1 MAGKLGV
8 LTLNLVARIGQ
19 FVEPMKNAERQT
31 ETSASN
37 MARDFEEADKGIS
50 MSAKNI
56 GLSLAGVAASYVS
69 IDRLINTQRTFDK
82 LNAGLITATG
92 SAEGAAAAFDSLQ
105 KFAKETPYGLEQSV
119 GAFIKLTN
127 LGLKPSEAALTS
139 YGNTAAAMGKDLDQ
153 MIEAVADATTGEF
166 ERLKEFG
173 IKASQENG
181 KVSLTF
187 KGQTTTI
194 RNNAKEIEKYLLN
207 LGDVDFAG
215 AMENRMKTLDGSIAN
230 LEDTIDGLFL
240 KVSQSG
246 IGDAIKAGVDGAS
259 ESLETLGDNLD
270 TVGDIALVVGAIFA
284 GRYAS
289 SMVGSIQKTVAASI
303 EQKQALVAE
312 QAESVKLLGVQAQR
326 ARQNV
331 ALALTEVNLARAD
344 FNNATTAA
352 ARAAATQRLTAAN
365 IALAISEKQ
374 ASIATTA
381 YTAATGAATVATS
394 RLAATKAL
402 LLGLTGGWVGLGIT
416 VASVAAGYL
425 MMRDGADDSTKS
437 LRENNESVDDAI
449 KKYKE
454 LDEVKRRAQLVSEKN
469 TLQDLAKE
477 YDEVNSKLITATYS
491 FSRHND
497 MTSEQSKQVNALI
510 AEYKKT
516 GDIDQF
522 SGKINALNFISQTS
536 KDRFNTLGG
545 SVKDAGNEFKNQKSF
560 VDQMAPAVKGVG
572 DQAKQTAGEVAGLS
586 AEIQKLL
593 NLNTEGASKSNY
605 LNELVK
611 RNIDP
616 KLAEMMYEAR
626 KASNIAGTSE
636 RLNAKV
642 LNSVLDRW
650 KADQGLNKTLEE
662 RAKIEERNKKLVEA
676 QGNAMKVNALVA
688 SNAAKAN
695 YAALESAKGLPKGL
709 LSAVNMTES
718 PNSNTARS
726 SAGARGAFQFMPK
739 TAERFNVDV
748 NSVNSSAKG
757 AAEYLDK
764 LLKMFEGNL
773 ENALRAYNWGEGN
786 MQNYLKYGSG
796 MKNGQKGYFADRPM
810 PRETREY
817 SGKVMGYM
825 GGSSGISFTEDY
837 SFDDWLKE
845 QEQFAIE
852 REKRE
857 KEIAE
862 KQKELALE
870 VATYREKVN
879 SELADKLE
887 EIDKAGFDSAKTAEL
902 KAEYKKRAEI
912 DIQVSEAAHS
922 DKLAGYSDYLKS
934 EEQLLN
940 ESFARRQR
948 DLKLDLSLTAEEYT
962 KLSLE
967 LEKQR
972 NKELQQAKWRALEAR
987 QAMAD
992 QIKSL
997 ASGSEDAYARA
1008 SMAPQAYER
1017 WVLESN
1023 RSNAQAD
1030 LKKGRV
1036 KTERDILTSG
1046 SYSDEDE
1053 RYQALLDAHQAYR
1066 DGLAAIDL
1074 QYHRQ
1079 VRELAQTQ
1087 FQEQLG
1093 LWSGILSNGQNTF
1106 SQLTQSLKNSAGEQ
1120 SATYKTMFALQQGFS
1135 VASSLVAAYT
1145 AYTQAFA
1152 DPSAMTLPQK
1162 FLGATAVM
1170 AALTPALA
1178 TIATVSMD
1186 GFANGGYTG
1195 HGGKYDPA
1203 GIVHKG
1209 EGVLTQE
1216 EIRALGGPEGFYA
1229 LRHSIKNGFADGGLA
1244 LGSPADFGVKMP
1256 KLSGVSSQESQAPNV
1271 NVYTLPGETADVS
1284 WNDGRL
1290 DVRIRK
1296 ITRETIMEDARNPNS
1311 GFSKAMKQNF
1321 TVSTR
1326 RL

>member
-1 MAGKLGV
+1 MATKLGT
-8 LTLNLVARIGQ
+8 LTLDLVARIGQ

-31 ETSASN
+31 KMSAGN
-37 MARDFEEADKGIS
+37 MQREFEEADKGIS

-207 LGDVDFAG
+207 LGNVDFSG

-284 GRYAS
+284 GRYSAS
-289 SMVGSIQKTVAASI
+289 MLGSIQKTIAASV

-312 QAESVKLLGVQAQR
+312 KAANVQLLSTQMQAARSKVGALTAEQNLLIAR
-326 ARQNV
+326 IRQN
-331 ALALTEVNLARAD
+331 TNLQERIVLEARATQVAIQLAVAERQ
-344 FNNATTAA
+344 ATASTAA
-352 ARAAATQRLTAAN
+352 YTVAT
-365 IALAISEKQ
+365 S
-374 ASIATTA
+374 
-381 YTAATGAATVATS
+381 AATGATS
-394 RLAATKAL
+394 RLASAKAL
-402 LLGLTGGWVGLGIT
+402 LLGLTGGWVGLGLT

-425 MMRDGADDSTKS
+425 MMRDGADESTKS

-522 SGKINALNFISQTS
+522 SGKINALNFVSQTS

-726 SAGARGAFQFMPK
+726 GAGARGAFQFMPK

-825 GGSSGISFTEDY
+825 GGSSGVSFTEGY

-857 KEIAE
+857 KEMAE
-862 KQKELALE
+862 TK
-870 VATYREKVN
+870 
-879 SELADKLE
+879 
-887 EIDKAGFDSAKTAEL
+887 KA
-902 KAEYKKRAEI
+902 
-912 DIQVSEAAHS
+912 IQVS
-922 DKLAGYSDYLKS
+922 YY
-934 EEQLLN
+934 N
-940 ESFARRQR
+940 EWQNLEYDNQERIKEIEKAFAT
-948 DLKLDLSLTAEEYT
+948 D
-962 KLSLE
+962 
-967 LEKQR
+967 
-972 NKELQQAKWRALEAR
+972 
-987 QAMAD
+987 
-992 QIKSL
+992 
-997 ASGSEDAYARA
+997 
-1008 SMAPQAYER
+1008 P
-1017 WVLESN
+1017 
-1023 RSNAQAD
+1023 
-1030 LKKGRV
+1030 
-1036 KTERDILTSG
+1036 TERDRLLGLQQKAYEDDVANWIKAQDERVKAENEANQQILIDRYKFLNDSVAMYERIASLSSGADEIFARSTMSPEGYGRWSLANDRSNSQAALKKERVGVEQDIMTSNL
-1046 SYSDEDE
+1046 YSTDDE
-1053 RYQALLDAHQAYR
+1053 RYEALKEAHQQYR
-1066 DGLAAIDL
+1066 DGLAAIDVKYYQGLEDL
-1074 QYHRQ
+1074 QN
-1079 VRELAQTQ
+1079 QTQ
-1087 FQEQLG
+1087 AA
-1093 LWSGILSNGQNTF
+1093 
-1106 SQLTQSLKNSAGEQ
+1106 SLAGYG
-1120 SATYKTMFALQQGFS
+1120 AMFGMMGSMLD
-1135 VASSLVAAYT
+1135 AYGAKEST
-1145 AYTQAFA
+1145 AYKVAFA
-1152 DPSAMTLPQK
+1152 MQKGFVLSSAILNAKGAIMSAWNDPSNVTMWQK
-1162 FLGATAVM
+1162 IAGAAAVAVQTNDLMSAIQGVALSGM
-1170 AALTPALA
+1170 AHDGIDNIPKEGTWLLDKGERVVDSRTNADLKGM
-1178 TIATVSMD
+1178 IANQK
-1186 GFANGGYTG
+1186 NGGGDVNISVQVT
-1195 HGGKYDPA
+1195 D
-1203 GIVHKG
+1203 
-1209 EGVLTQE
+1209 
-1216 EIRALGGPEGFYA
+1216 
-1229 LRHSIKNGFADGGLA
+1229 
-1244 LGSPADFGVKMP
+1244 
-1256 KLSGVSSQESQAPNV
+1256 SGVSTQSNQSDQKQLGQMIGNAVRAVIRQEQRQGG
-1271 NVYTLPGETADVS
+1271 L
-1284 WNDGRL
+1284 L
-1290 DVRIRK
+1290 
-1296 ITRETIMEDARNPNS
+1296 
-1311 GFSKAMKQNF
+1311 SK
-1321 TVSTR
+1321 
-1326 RL
+1326 

>member
-1 MAGKLGV
+1 MATKLGT
-8 LTLNLVARIGQ
+8 LTLDLVARIGQ

-31 ETSASN
+31 KMSAGN
-37 MARDFEEADKGIS
+37 MQREFEEADKGIS

-69 IDRLINTQRTFDK
+69 LDRLINTQRTFDK

-105 KFAKETPYGLEQSV
+105 KFAKETPYGLEQSIQ
-119 GAFIKLTN
+119 AFIKLKN
-127 LGLKPSEAALTS
+127 LGLDPSEAALMS
-139 YGNTAAAMGKDLDQ
+139 YGNTAAAMGRDLDQ

-181 KVSLTF
+181 KVSLLF
-187 KGQTTTI
+187 KGQTVTI
-194 RNNAKEIEKYLLN
+194 KNSAKEIEKYLLR
-207 LGDVDFAG
+207 LGNVDFAS
-215 AMENRMKTLDGSIAN
+215 ASTNRMKTLDGSILN
-230 LEDTIDGLFL
+230 LEDTIDSLFL

-246 IGDAIKAGVDGAS
+246 IGDAIKAGADGAS

-284 GRYAS
+284 GKYAS
-289 SMVGSIQKTVAASI
+289 SMISSIQKTVAASI

-312 QAESVKLLGVQAQR
+312 KAANVQLLSTQMQAARSKVGALTAEQNLLIAR
-326 ARQNV
+326 IRQN
-331 ALALTEVNLARAD
+331 TNLQERIVLEARATQVAIQLAVAERQ
-344 FNNATTAA
+344 ATASTA
-352 ARAAATQRLTAAN
+352 
-365 IALAISEKQ
+365 
-374 ASIATTA
+374 A
-381 YTAATGAATVATS
+381 YTAATSAATGATS
-394 RLAATKAL
+394 RLAAAKAL
-402 LLGLTGGWVGLGIT
+402 LLGLTGGWVGLGLT

-425 MMRDGADDSTKS
+425 LMKGGADESTKS

-662 RAKIEERNKKLVEA
+662 RAKIEEKNKKLVEA

-748 NSVNSSAKG
+748 NSINSSAKG

-796 MKNGQKGYFADRPM
+796 MKNGQKGYFADKPL
-810 PRETREY
+810 PKETREY
-817 SGKVMGYM
+817 SGKVMSYM
-825 GGSSGISFTEDY
+825 GGASGVSFTENY

-857 KEIAE
+857 KEMAE
-862 KQKELALE
+862 TK
-870 VATYREKVN
+870 
-879 SELADKLE
+879 
-887 EIDKAGFDSAKTAEL
+887 KA
-902 KAEYKKRAEI
+902 
-912 DIQVSEAAHS
+912 IQVS
-922 DKLAGYSDYLKS
+922 YY
-934 EEQLLN
+934 N
-940 ESFARRQR
+940 EWQNLEYDNQEKIKEIEKAFAT
-948 DLKLDLSLTAEEYT
+948 D
-962 KLSLE
+962 
-967 LEKQR
+967 
-972 NKELQQAKWRALEAR
+972 
-987 QAMAD
+987 
-992 QIKSL
+992 
-997 ASGSEDAYARA
+997 
-1008 SMAPQAYER
+1008 P
-1017 WVLESN
+1017 
-1023 RSNAQAD
+1023 
-1030 LKKGRV
+1030 
-1036 KTERDILTSG
+1036 TERDRLLGLQQKAYEDDVANWIKAQDDRVKAENEANQQILTDRYKFLNDSVAMYDRIAGLSSG
-1046 SYSDEDE
+1046 ADEIFARATMSPEGYGQWSLANDRSNSQAALKKDRVGVEQDIMTSNLYSTDDE
-1053 RYQALLDAHQAYR
+1053 RYEALKEAHQQYR
-1066 DGLAAIDL
+1066 DGLAAIDVKYYQDLEDL
-1074 QYHRQ
+1074 QN
-1079 VRELAQTQ
+1079 QTQ
-1087 FQEQLG
+1087 AASLAGYGAMFGMMGSMLDAYGAKESTAYKVAFAMQKGFVLSSAILNAKGAIMSAWNDPSNVTMWQKIAGAAAVAVQTNDLMSAIQGVALSGMAHDGIDNIPKEGTWLLDKGERVVDSRTNADLKNMIANQKNGGGDVHISVHVTDSGVTTQSNQSDQKQLGQMIGNAVRTVIRQEQR
-1093 LWSGILSNGQNTF
+1093 Q
-1106 SQLTQSLKNSAGEQ
+1106 
-1120 SATYKTMFALQQGFS
+1120 
-1135 VASSLVAAYT
+1135 
-1145 AYTQAFA
+1145 
-1152 DPSAMTLPQK
+1152 
-1162 FLGATAVM
+1162 
-1170 AALTPALA
+1170 
-1178 TIATVSMD
+1178 
-1186 GFANGGYTG
+1186 
-1195 HGGKYDPA
+1195 
-1203 GIVHKG
+1203 
-1209 EGVLTQE
+1209 
-1216 EIRALGGPEGFYA
+1216 
-1229 LRHSIKNGFADGGLA
+1229 GGLLA
-1244 LGSPADFGVKMP
+1244 K
-1256 KLSGVSSQESQAPNV
+1256 
-1271 NVYTLPGETADVS
+1271 
-1284 WNDGRL
+1284 
-1290 DVRIRK
+1290 
-1296 ITRETIMEDARNPNS
+1296 
-1311 GFSKAMKQNF
+1311 
-1321 TVSTR
+1321 
-1326 RL
+1326 

>member
-8 LTLNLVARIGQ
+8 LTLDLIARIGQ

-31 ETSASN
+31 KTSASN

-194 RNNAKEIEKYLLN
+194 RNNAKEIEKYLLD
-207 LGDVDFAG
+207 LGNVDFAG

-344 FNNATTAA
+344 FNNATTTAT
-352 ARAAATQRLTAAN
+352 RAAATQRLTAAN

-374 ASIATTA
+374 AAIATTA
-381 YTAATGAATVATS
+381 YTTATSAATVATS
-394 RLAATKAL
+394 RLAAAKAL

-425 MMRDGADDSTKS
+425 MMRNGADESTKS
-437 LRENNESVDDAI
+437 LRENNESVDEAI
-449 KKYKE
+449 KKYQE
-454 LDEVKRRAQLVSEKN
+454 LDEVRRRSQMVSEKEK
-469 TLQDLAKE
+469 LRDLGQE

-560 VDQMAPAVKGVG
+560 VDQMAPALQNVSEKARQG
-572 DQAKQTAGEVAGLS
+572 AIETANLS
-586 AEIQKLL
+586 TEIRKLL
-593 NLNTEGASKSNY
+593 SEANQTIKDSAITSALASRGYNDTMIELAKKYLNVEGAI
-605 LNELVK
+605 V
-611 RNIDP
+611 
-616 KLAEMMYEAR
+616 
-626 KASNIAGTSE
+626 T
-636 RLNAKV
+636 NAKGQKV
-642 LNSVLDRW
+642 LKDEL
-650 KADQGLNKTLEE
+650 KTKLREE
-662 RAKIEERNKKLVEA
+662 YQAIMRSKNAVDERNKAEEKSKKLLEA
-676 QGNAMKVNALVA
+676 TGNAMKVNALVA

-709 LSAVNMTES
+709 LPAVNMTES

-817 SGKVMGYM
+817 PGKVMGYM
-825 GGSSGISFTEDY
+825 GGSSGVAFTESY

-857 KEIAE
+857 KE
-862 KQKELALE
+862 
-870 VATYREKVN
+870 
-879 SELADKLE
+879 LADKKL
-887 EIDKAGFDSAKTAEL
+887 S
-902 KAEYKKRAEI
+902 
-912 DIQVSEAAHS
+912 IQVNYYDEWQNLEYDNQEKIKEINEA
-922 DKLAGYSDYLKS
+922 
-934 EEQLLN
+934 
-940 ESFARRQR
+940 FAN
-948 DLKLDLSLTAEEYT
+948 D
-962 KLSLE
+962 
-967 LEKQR
+967 
-972 NKELQQAKWRALEAR
+972 
-987 QAMAD
+987 
-992 QIKSL
+992 
-997 ASGSEDAYARA
+997 
-1008 SMAPQAYER
+1008 P
-1017 WVLESN
+1017 
-1023 RSNAQAD
+1023 
-1030 LKKGRV
+1030 
-1036 KTERDILTSG
+1036 TERDRLLGLQQKAYDEDVANWIKAQDERVKAENEANQQILTDRYKFLNDSVAMYDRIAGLSSG
-1046 SYSDEDE
+1046 ADEIFARATMSPEGYGRWSLANDRSNSQAALKKERVGVEQDIMTSNLYSTDDE
-1053 RYQALLDAHQAYR
+1053 RYEALKEAHQQYR
-1066 DGLAAIDL
+1066 DGLAAIDVKYYQGLEDL
-1074 QYHRQ
+1074 QN
-1079 VRELAQTQ
+1079 QTQ
-1087 FQEQLG
+1087 AASLAGYGAMFGMMGSMLDAYGAKESTAYKVAFAMQKGFVLSSAILNAKGAIMSAWNDPSNVTMWQKIAGAAAVAVQTNDLMSAIQG
-1093 LWSGILSNGQNTF
+1093 VALSGMAHDGIDNIPKEGTWLLDKGERVVDSRTNAD
-1106 SQLTQSLKNSAGEQ
+1106 LKN
-1120 SATYKTMFALQQGFS
+1120 YL
-1135 VASSLVAAYT
+1135 
-1145 AYTQAFA
+1145 
-1152 DPSAMTLPQK
+1152 
-1162 FLGATAVM
+1162 
-1170 AALTPALA
+1170 
-1178 TIATVSMD
+1178 
-1186 GFANGGYTG
+1186 ANGGGSGGDVYYTQTIHIASDG
-1195 HGGKYDPA
+1195 SATSESDAKQLGKMMENMTLA
-1203 GIVHKG
+1203 V
-1209 EGVLTQE
+1209 
-1216 EIRALGGPEGFYA
+1216 IRREQ
-1229 LRHSIKNGFADGGLA
+1229 RQGGL
-1244 LGSPADFGVKMP
+1244 L
-1256 KLSGVSSQESQAPNV
+1256 
-1271 NVYTLPGETADVS
+1271 
-1284 WNDGRL
+1284 
-1290 DVRIRK
+1290 
-1296 ITRETIMEDARNPNS
+1296 AR
-1311 GFSKAMKQNF
+1311 
-1321 TVSTR
+1321 
-1326 RL
+1326 

>member
-8 LTLNLVARIGQ
+8 LTLDLIARIGQ

-31 ETSASN
+31 KTSASN

-119 GAFIKLTN
+119 QAFIRLKN
-127 LGLKPSEAALTS
+127 LGLNPSEAALMS
-139 YGNTAAAMGKDLDQ
+139 YGNTAAAMGGDLIQ

-166 ERLKEFG
+166 ERLKAFG

-181 KVSLTF
+181 KVSLVF

-194 RNNAKEIEKYLLN
+194 KNNAKEIEKYLLR
-207 LGDVDFAG
+207 LGNVDFAS
-215 AMENRMKTLDGSIAN
+215 ASTNRMKTLDGSISN
-230 LEDTIDGLFL
+230 LEDTIDSLFL

-289 SMVGSIQKTVAASI
+289 SMISSIQQTVAASI

-394 RLAATKAL
+394 RLASAKAL

-425 MMRDGADDSTKS
+425 MMRDGTDESTKS

-572 DQAKQTAGEVAGLS
+572 DQAKQTAIETANLS
-586 AEIQKLL
+586 AEIRKLL
-593 NLNTEGASKSNY
+593 SEANQTIKDSAITSALANRGYNDTMIELAKKYLNVEGAI
-605 LNELVK
+605 V
-611 RNIDP
+611 
-616 KLAEMMYEAR
+616 
-626 KASNIAGTSE
+626 T
-636 RLNAKV
+636 NAKGQKV
-642 LNSVLDRW
+642 LKDEL
-650 KADQGLNKTLEE
+650 KTKLREE
-662 RAKIEERNKKLVEA
+662 YQAIMRSKNAVDDRNKSEEKTRKLIEA
-676 QGNAMKVNALVA
+676 QGEAMKVNAKVA
-688 SNAAKAN
+688 ANAAKYN
-695 YAALESAKGLPKGL
+695 FAAIEAKNGLPAGL
-709 LSAVNMTES
+709 LSAIHMQES
-718 PNSNTARS
+718 KGNPNAYNKS
-726 SAGARGAFQFMPK
+726 SGAAGGFQFLK
-739 TAERFNVDV
+739 GTAEQYGVTDRYNL
-748 NSVNSSAKG
+748 AQ
-757 AAEYLDK
+757 AAEGAGKYMAYLLDLFKGDLDK
-764 LLKMFEGNL
+764 
-773 ENALRAYNWGEGN
+773 AVSAYHAGEGN
-786 MQNYLKYGSG
+786 VQRGTNIGPVNRQYV
-796 MKNGQKGYFADRPM
+796 KNIKGYL
-810 PRETREY
+810 
-817 SGKVMGYM
+817 
-825 GGSSGISFTEDY
+825 GGSSGVAFTEEY

-845 QEQFAIE
+845 LERHVAEQEKLEKELVDKKRSIQVNYYDEWQKLEFDN
-852 REKRE
+852 REKI
-857 KEIAE
+857 KEI
-862 KQKELALE
+862 
-870 VATYREKVN
+870 N
-879 SELADKLE
+879 
-887 EIDKAGFDSAKTAEL
+887 
-902 KAEYKKRAEI
+902 
-912 DIQVSEAAHS
+912 EAFAS
-922 DKLAGYSDYLKS
+922 D
-934 EEQLLN
+934 
-940 ESFARRQR
+940 
-948 DLKLDLSLTAEEYT
+948 
-962 KLSLE
+962 
-967 LEKQR
+967 
-972 NKELQQAKWRALEAR
+972 
-987 QAMAD
+987 
-992 QIKSL
+992 
-997 ASGSEDAYARA
+997 
-1008 SMAPQAYER
+1008 P
-1017 WVLESN
+1017 
-1023 RSNAQAD
+1023 
-1030 LKKGRV
+1030 
-1036 KTERDILTSG
+1036 TERDRLLDLRQKAYGEDVANWIKAQDERVKAENEANQQILIDRYKFLNDSVAMYERIAGLSSGADEIFARATMSPEGYGRWSLANDRSNSQAALKKERVGVEQDIMTSNL
-1046 SYSDEDE
+1046 YSTDDE
-1053 RYQALLDAHQAYR
+1053 RYEALKEAHQQYR
-1066 DGLAAIDL
+1066 DGLAAIDVKYYQGLEDL
-1074 QYHRQ
+1074 QN
-1079 VRELAQTQ
+1079 QTQ
-1087 FQEQLG
+1087 AASLAGYGAMFGMMGSMLDAYGAKESTAYKVAFAMQKGFVLSSAILNAKGAIMSAWNDPSNVTMWQKIAGAAAVAVQTNDLMSAIQGVALSGMAHDGIDNIPKEGTWLLDKGERVVDSRTNADLKSMIANQKNGGGDVHISVHVTDSGVTTQSNQSDQKQLGQMIGNAVRAVIRQEQR
-1093 LWSGILSNGQNTF
+1093 Q
-1106 SQLTQSLKNSAGEQ
+1106 
-1120 SATYKTMFALQQGFS
+1120 
-1135 VASSLVAAYT
+1135 
-1145 AYTQAFA
+1145 
-1152 DPSAMTLPQK
+1152 
-1162 FLGATAVM
+1162 
-1170 AALTPALA
+1170 
-1178 TIATVSMD
+1178 
-1186 GFANGGYTG
+1186 
-1195 HGGKYDPA
+1195 
-1203 GIVHKG
+1203 
-1209 EGVLTQE
+1209 
-1216 EIRALGGPEGFYA
+1216 
-1229 LRHSIKNGFADGGLA
+1229 GGL
-1244 LGSPADFGVKMP
+1244 
-1256 KLSGVSSQESQAPNV
+1256 LS
-1271 NVYTLPGETADVS
+1271 
-1284 WNDGRL
+1284 
-1290 DVRIRK
+1290 K
-1296 ITRETIMEDARNPNS
+1296 
-1311 GFSKAMKQNF
+1311 
-1321 TVSTR
+1321 
-1326 RL
+1326 

>member
-1 MAGKLGV
+1 MATKLGT
-8 LTLNLVARIGQ
+8 LTLDLVARIGQ

-31 ETSASN
+31 KMSAGN
-37 MARDFEEADKGIS
+37 MQREFEEADKGIS

-69 IDRLINTQRTFDK
+69 LDRLINTQRTFDK

-105 KFAKETPYGLEQSV
+105 KFAKETPYGLEQSIQ
-119 GAFIKLTN
+119 AFIKLKN
-127 LGLKPSEAALTS
+127 LGLDPSEAALMS
-139 YGNTAAAMGKDLDQ
+139 YGNTAAAMGRDLDQ

-181 KVSLTF
+181 KVSLLF
-187 KGQTTTI
+187 KGQTITI
-194 RNNAKEIEKYLLN
+194 KNSAKEIEKYLLR
-207 LGDVDFAG
+207 LGNVDFAS
-215 AMENRMKTLDGSIAN
+215 ASTNRMKTLDGSILN
-230 LEDTIDGLFL
+230 LEDTIDSLFL

-246 IGDAIKAGVDGAS
+246 IGDAIKSGVDGTS
-259 ESLETLGDNLD
+259 ESLEALGDNLD

-284 GRYAS
+284 GRYSAN
-289 SMVGSIQKTVAASI
+289 MLGSIQKTIAASV

-312 QAESVKLLGVQAQR
+312 KAANVQLLSTQMQAARSKVGALTAEQNLLIAR
-326 ARQNV
+326 IRQN
-331 ALALTEVNLARAD
+331 TNLQERIVLEARATQVAIQLAVAERQ
-344 FNNATTAA
+344 ATASTAA
-352 ARAAATQRLTAAN
+352 YTVAT
-365 IALAISEKQ
+365 S
-374 ASIATTA
+374 
-381 YTAATGAATVATS
+381 AATGATS
-394 RLAATKAL
+394 RLASAKAL
-402 LLGLTGGWVGLGIT
+402 LLGLTGGWVGLGLT

-425 MMRDGADDSTKS
+425 MMRDGADESTKS

-695 YAALESAKGLPKGL
+695 AEALEAAKNLPKGL
-709 LSAVNMTES
+709 LSAVNMVES
-718 PNSNTARS
+718 PKSNSATSR
-726 SAGARGAFQFMPK
+726 AGAGGPMQFMPA
-739 TAERFNVDV
+739 TADRYKVDIK
-748 NSVNSSAKG
+748 SVESSYRG
-757 AAEYLDK
+757 ASNYLKD
-764 LLKMFEGNL
+764 LLKMFDGDL

-796 MKNGQKGYFADRPM
+796 MKPLGNNKFQKGYFPNYPM
-810 PRETREY
+810 PKETREY

-825 GGSSGISFTEDY
+825 GGSSGVSFTEGY

-845 QEQFAIE
+845 LEQTIAEQE
-852 REKRE
+852 KLE
-857 KEIAE
+857 KEMAE
-862 KQKELALE
+862 KQKALALE
-870 VATYREKVN
+870 VSTYREKIN

-912 DIQVSEAAHS
+912 DIQVSDAAHS
-922 DKLAGYSDYLKS
+922 EKLAGYSDYLKS

-948 DLKLDLSLTAEEYT
+948 DLKLDLSLTSEEYT
-962 KLSLE
+962 IASIALENQRKKEVESLRRDERLDVLETKRDWMGKGEYAREYYALVREEILATSTYSPEKKEAMLQYASSQQNREESYERDSAIADYRDVMGYGENPLERQFEVLQKMRELDLLNEEAYQNAKLE
-967 LEKQR
+967 L
-972 NKELQQAKWRALEAR
+972 QAKSTAGYLEGMLGGFASLVDENSKTYAVLFAAQKAFAVAQAMLNIPAAYSKAYDAVVGTPFVGPYIAPAVGAAAAALQVAQAASMKSVNLTGMAHDGIDNIPQEGTWLLDGGERVLNPEQNKDLTRYLSEAR
-987 QAMAD
+987 
-992 QIKSL
+992 
-997 ASGSEDAYARA
+997 
-1008 SMAPQAYER
+1008 
-1017 WVLESN
+1017 ESN
-1023 RSNAQAD
+1023 
-1030 LKKGRV
+1030 
-1036 KTERDILTSG
+1036 
-1046 SYSDEDE
+1046 
-1053 RYQALLDAHQAYR
+1053 
-1066 DGLAAIDL
+1066 
-1074 QYHRQ
+1074 
-1079 VRELAQTQ
+1079 
-1087 FQEQLG
+1087 
-1093 LWSGILSNGQNTF
+1093 
-1106 SQLTQSLKNSAGEQ
+1106 
-1120 SATYKTMFALQQGFS
+1120 
-1135 VASSLVAAYT
+1135 SS
-1145 AYTQAFA
+1145 
-1152 DPSAMTLPQK
+1152 
-1162 FLGATAVM
+1162 
-1170 AALTPALA
+1170 
-1178 TIATVSMD
+1178 
-1186 GFANGGYTG
+1186 
-1195 HGGKYDPA
+1195 
-1203 GIVHKG
+1203 
-1209 EGVLTQE
+1209 
-1216 EIRALGGPEGFYA
+1216 
-1229 LRHSIKNGFADGGLA
+1229 
-1244 LGSPADFGVKMP
+1244 
-1256 KLSGVSSQESQAPNV
+1256 PNV
-1271 NVYTLPGETADVS
+1271 NL
-1284 WNDGRL
+1284 
-1290 DVRIRK
+1290 
-1296 ITRETIMEDARNPNS
+1296 NPNFVIVDEREKL
-1311 GFSKAMKQNF
+1311 GDYLFGPDGKKAFVKFFKQNKRELGF
-1321 TVSTR
+1321 A
-1326 RL
+1326 

>member
-1 MAGKLGV
+1 MAGNLGV

-31 ETSASN
+31 KTSASN

-50 MSAKNI
+50 TSAKNI

-207 LGDVDFAG
+207 LGNVDFSG

-246 IGDAIKAGVDGAS
+246 IGDAIKAGVDGAN

-284 GRYAS
+284 GRYTS

-394 RLAATKAL
+394 RLAAVKAL

-425 MMRDGADDSTKS
+425 MMRDGADESTKS

-454 LDEVKRRAQLVSEKN
+454 LDEVRRRSQLVSERDK
-469 TLQDLAKE
+469 LRDLGQE
-477 YDEVNSKLITATYS
+477 YEDVNSKLITATYS

-522 SGKINALNFISQTS
+522 SGKINALNFINETG
-536 KDRFNTLGG
+536 KDKFNTLAG
-545 SVKDAGNEFKNQKSF
+545 SVKTAGNEFKTQKTF
-560 VDQMAPAVKGVG
+560 VSQMEPALKGVG

-586 AEIQKLL
+586 EEIKKLL
-593 NLNTEGASKSNY
+593 STNKEAMLKNTSLNAMIGAGA
-605 LNELVK
+605 
-611 RNIDP
+611 DP
-616 KLAEMMYEAR
+616 KLAEYLYEAR
-626 KASNIAGTSE
+626 KAQGILGTSKMLSE
-636 RLNAKV
+636 DVRK
-642 LNSVLDRW
+642 SVLARYNSEI
-650 KADQGLNKTLEE
+650 GLNKTLED
-662 RAKIEERNKKLVEA
+662 RAKIEERNRKLVEA

-695 YAALESAKGLPKGL
+695 AEALEAAKNLPKGL
-709 LSAVNMTES
+709 LSAVNMVES
-718 PNSNTARS
+718 PKSNSATSR
-726 SAGARGAFQFMPK
+726 AGAGGPMQFMPA
-739 TAERFNVDV
+739 TADRYKVDIK
-748 NSVNSSAKG
+748 SVESSYRG
-757 AAEYLDK
+757 ASNYLKD
-764 LLKMFEGNL
+764 LLKMFDGDL

-796 MKNGQKGYFADRPM
+796 MKPLGNNKFQKGYFPNYPM
-810 PRETREY
+810 PKETREY
-817 SGKVMGYM
+817 SGKVMGFM
-825 GGSSGISFTEDY
+825 GGASGVSFTEDY

-852 REKRE
+852 REKLE
-857 KEIAE
+857 KEVVE
-862 KQKELALE
+862 TK
-870 VATYREKVN
+870 
-879 SELADKLE
+879 
-887 EIDKAGFDSAKTAEL
+887 KA
-902 KAEYKKRAEI
+902 
-912 DIQVSEAAHS
+912 IQVSYYNEWQKLEYDNQERIKEIKKTFATDPTERDRLLGLQEKAYEDDVANWIKAQDERVKAENEA
-922 DKLAGYSDYLKS
+922 
-934 EEQLLN
+934 N
-940 ESFARRQR
+940 
-948 DLKLDLSLTAEEYT
+948 
-962 KLSLE
+962 
-967 LEKQR
+967 
-972 NKELQQAKWRALEAR
+972 QQIILAR
-987 QAMAD
+987 QNAFAMMNGPLGD
-992 QIKSL
+992 MVQTGVE
-997 ASGSEDAYARA
+997 ASARA
-1008 SMAPQAYER
+1008 SMNPEEYQR
-1017 WVLESN
+1017 WQMNNEQQDGYSQLGDDLYSA
-1023 RSNAQAD
+1023 RSGIENNEF
-1030 LKKGRV
+1030 LSE
-1036 KTERDILTSG
+1036 T
-1046 SYSDEDE
+1046 E
-1053 RYQALLDAHQAYR
+1053 RYQQLNDAYKIYLDGKKALTEEYAKQEADYAQYQHDNQLSMYGSLLSQAGTVWGSMTEMVKDAAGEGSAAYK
-1066 DGLAAIDL
+1066 AMF
-1074 QYHRQ
+1074 
-1079 VRELAQTQ
+1079 LAQQ
-1087 FQEQLG
+1087 A
-1093 LWSGILSNGQNTF
+1093 IAIGQAIINT
-1106 SQLTQSLKNSAGEQ
+1106 E
-1120 SATYKTMFALQQGFS
+1120 
-1135 VASSLVAAYT
+1135 
-1145 AYTQAFA
+1145 
-1152 DPSAMTLPQK
+1152 
-1162 FLGATAVM
+1162 LGATAALKVDPTGFMSMMTRGIGYASVGLIAAQTISGM
-1170 AALTPALA
+1170 AH
-1178 TIATVSMD
+1178 D
-1186 GFANGGYTG
+1186 GIDNIPKEGTWLL
-1195 HGGKYDPA
+1195 D
-1203 GIVHKG
+1203 KG
-1209 EGVLTQE
+1209 ERVVDSRTNADLKDYLAKGGGSGGGDVNITVHVTDSGVTTQSNQSDQKQLGQMIGNAVRTV
-1216 EIRALGGPEGFYA
+1216 IRQEQ
-1229 LRHSIKNGFADGGLA
+1229 RQGGL
-1244 LGSPADFGVKMP
+1244 
-1256 KLSGVSSQESQAPNV
+1256 LS
-1271 NVYTLPGETADVS
+1271 
-1284 WNDGRL
+1284 
-1290 DVRIRK
+1290 K
-1296 ITRETIMEDARNPNS
+1296 
-1311 GFSKAMKQNF
+1311 
-1321 TVSTR
+1321 
-1326 RL
+1326 

>member
-1 MAGKLGV
+1 MAGELGV

-31 ETSASN
+31 KTSASN

-207 LGDVDFAG
+207 LGNVDFAG

-454 LDEVKRRAQLVSEKN
+454 LDEVKRRSQLVSERDK
-469 TLQDLAKE
+469 LRDLGQE
-477 YDEVNSKLITATYS
+477 YEDINSKLITATYS

-497 MTSEQSKQVNALI
+497 MTSEQSKQVNTLI

-586 AEIQKLL
+586 EEIKKLL
-593 NLNTEGASKSNY
+593 STNKEAMLKNTSLNAMIGAGA
-605 LNELVK
+605 
-611 RNIDP
+611 DP
-616 KLAEMMYEAR
+616 KLAEYLYEAR
-626 KASNIAGTSE
+626 KAQGILGTSKMLSE
-636 RLNAKV
+636 DVRK
-642 LNSVLDRW
+642 SVLARYNSEI
-650 KADQGLNKTLEE
+650 GLNKTLEE
-662 RAKIEERNKKLVEA
+662 RAKIEERNKKLIEA

-695 YAALESAKGLPKGL
+695 AEALEAAKNLPKGL
-709 LSAVNMTES
+709 LSAVNMVES
-718 PNSNTARS
+718 PKSNSATSR
-726 SAGARGAFQFMPK
+726 AGAGGPMQFMPA
-739 TAERFNVDV
+739 TADRYKVDIK
-748 NSVNSSAKG
+748 SVESSYRG
-757 AAEYLDK
+757 ASNYLKD
-764 LLKMFEGNL
+764 LLKMFDGDL

-796 MKNGQKGYFADRPM
+796 MKPLGNNKFQKGYFPNYPM
-810 PRETREY
+810 PKETREY

-825 GGSSGISFTEDY
+825 GGSSGVSFTEGY

-852 REKRE
+852 REKLE
-857 KEIAE
+857 KEVVE
-862 KQKELALE
+862 TK
-870 VATYREKVN
+870 
-879 SELADKLE
+879 
-887 EIDKAGFDSAKTAEL
+887 KA
-902 KAEYKKRAEI
+902 
-912 DIQVSEAAHS
+912 IQVSYYNEWQNLEYDNQERIKEIEKAFAT
-922 DKLAGYSDYLKS
+922 DPTERDR
-934 EEQLLN
+934 LLG
-940 ESFARRQR
+940 
-948 DLKLDLSLTAEEYT
+948 
-962 KLSLE
+962 
-967 LEKQR
+967 
-972 NKELQQAKWRALEAR
+972 LQQKAYEDDVANWIKAQDDRVKAENEANQQIILAR
-987 QAMAD
+987 QNAFAMMNGPLGD
-992 QIKSL
+992 MVQTGVE
-997 ASGSEDAYARA
+997 ASARA
-1008 SMAPQAYER
+1008 SMNPEEYQRWQMNNEQQDGYSQLGDDLYSARSGIENNEFLSETERYQQLNDAYKIYLDGKKALTEEYAKQEADYAQYQHDNQLSMYGSLLSQAGTVWGTMTEMVKDAAGEGSAAYKAMFLAQQAIAIGQAIINTELGATKALAEGGMIMGMPAATMVRAMGYASVGLIAAQTIQGMAHDGIDNIPKEGTWLLDKGER
-1017 WVLESN
+1017 VVDSRTN
-1023 RSNAQAD
+1023 AD
-1030 LKKGRV
+1030 LKGMIANQKNG
-1036 KTERDILTSG
+1036 SG
-1046 SYSDEDE
+1046 DVNITVNVTDSGVTTQSNQSD
-1053 RYQALLDAHQAYR
+1053 QKQLGQMIGNA
-1066 DGLAAIDL
+1066 
-1074 QYHRQ
+1074 
-1079 VRELAQTQ
+1079 VRTVIR
-1087 FQEQLG
+1087 QEQR
-1093 LWSGILSNGQNTF
+1093 Q
-1106 SQLTQSLKNSAGEQ
+1106 
-1120 SATYKTMFALQQGFS
+1120 
-1135 VASSLVAAYT
+1135 
-1145 AYTQAFA
+1145 
-1152 DPSAMTLPQK
+1152 
-1162 FLGATAVM
+1162 
-1170 AALTPALA
+1170 
-1178 TIATVSMD
+1178 
-1186 GFANGGYTG
+1186 
-1195 HGGKYDPA
+1195 
-1203 GIVHKG
+1203 
-1209 EGVLTQE
+1209 
-1216 EIRALGGPEGFYA
+1216 
-1229 LRHSIKNGFADGGLA
+1229 GGL
-1244 LGSPADFGVKMP
+1244 
-1256 KLSGVSSQESQAPNV
+1256 LS
-1271 NVYTLPGETADVS
+1271 
-1284 WNDGRL
+1284 
-1290 DVRIRK
+1290 K
-1296 ITRETIMEDARNPNS
+1296 
-1311 GFSKAMKQNF
+1311 
-1321 TVSTR
+1321 
-1326 RL
+1326 

>member
-8 LTLNLVARIGQ
+8 LTLDLVARIGQ

-31 ETSASN
+31 KASASN

-119 GAFIKLTN
+119 QAFIRLKN
-127 LGLKPSEAALTS
+127 LGLNPSEAALMS
-139 YGNTAAAMGKDLDQ
+139 YGNTAAAMGGDLIQ

-166 ERLKEFG
+166 ERLKAFG

-181 KVSLTF
+181 KVSLVF

-194 RNNAKEIEKYLLN
+194 KNNAKEIEKYLLR
-207 LGDVDFAG
+207 LGNVDFAS
-215 AMENRMKTLDGSIAN
+215 ASTNRMKTLDGSISN
-230 LEDTIDGLFL
+230 LEDTIDSLFL

-246 IGDAIKAGVDGAS
+246 IGDAIKAGVDGTS

-284 GRYAS
+284 GRYSAS
-289 SMVGSIQKTVAASI
+289 MIESIQKTVAASI

-312 QAESVKLLGVQAQR
+312 KAANVQLLSTQMQAARSKVGALTAEQNLLIAR
-326 ARQNV
+326 IRQN
-331 ALALTEVNLARAD
+331 TNLQERIVLEARATQVAIQLAVAERQ
-344 FNNATTAA
+344 ATASTA
-352 ARAAATQRLTAAN
+352 
-365 IALAISEKQ
+365 
-374 ASIATTA
+374 A
-381 YTAATGAATVATS
+381 YTAATSAATGATS
-394 RLAATKAL
+394 RLAAAKAL
-402 LLGLTGGWVGLGIT
+402 LLGLTGGWVGLGLT

-425 MMRDGADDSTKS
+425 LMKGGADESTKS

-449 KKYKE
+449 NKYKE
-454 LDEVKRRAQLVSEKN
+454 LDDVRRRSQLVSERDK
-469 TLQDLAKE
+469 LRDLGQE
-477 YDEVNSKLITATYS
+477 YEDINSKLITATYS

-560 VDQMAPAVKGVG
+560 VDQMAPALQNVSEKARQG
-572 DQAKQTAGEVAGLS
+572 AIETANLS
-586 AEIQKLL
+586 AEIRKLL
-593 NLNTEGASKSNY
+593 SEANQTIKDSAITSALANRGYNDTMIELAKKYLNVEGAI
-605 LNELVK
+605 V
-611 RNIDP
+611 
-616 KLAEMMYEAR
+616 
-626 KASNIAGTSE
+626 T
-636 RLNAKV
+636 NAKGQKV
-642 LNSVLDRW
+642 LKDEL
-650 KADQGLNKTLEE
+650 KTKLREE
-662 RAKIEERNKKLVEA
+662 YQAIMRSKNAVDERNKAEEKSKKLLEA
-676 QGNAMKVNALVA
+676 TGNAMKVNALVA

-709 LSAVNMTES
+709 LSAVNMIES

-857 KEIAE
+857 KELVETKKAIQISYHNE
-862 KQKELALE
+862 WQALE
-870 VATYREKVN
+870 FENQERIKEIEKAFAT
-879 SELADKLE
+879 D
-887 EIDKAGFDSAKTAEL
+887 
-902 KAEYKKRAEI
+902 
-912 DIQVSEAAHS
+912 
-922 DKLAGYSDYLKS
+922 
-934 EEQLLN
+934 
-940 ESFARRQR
+940 
-948 DLKLDLSLTAEEYT
+948 
-962 KLSLE
+962 
-967 LEKQR
+967 
-972 NKELQQAKWRALEAR
+972 
-987 QAMAD
+987 
-992 QIKSL
+992 
-997 ASGSEDAYARA
+997 
-1008 SMAPQAYER
+1008 P
-1017 WVLESN
+1017 
-1023 RSNAQAD
+1023 
-1030 LKKGRV
+1030 
-1036 KTERDILTSG
+1036 TERDRLLGLQQKAYEEDVANWVKAQDERVKAENEANQQILIDRYKFLNDSVAMYERIAGLSSGADEIFARSTMSPEGYGRWSLANDRSNSQAALKKERVGVEQDIMTSNL
-1046 SYSDEDE
+1046 YSTDDE
-1053 RYQALLDAHQAYR
+1053 RYEALKEAHQQYR
-1066 DGLAAIDL
+1066 DGLAAIDVKYYQDLEDL
-1074 QYHRQ
+1074 QN
-1079 VRELAQTQ
+1079 QTQ
-1087 FQEQLG
+1087 AA
-1093 LWSGILSNGQNTF
+1093 
-1106 SQLTQSLKNSAGEQ
+1106 SLAGYG
-1120 SATYKTMFALQQGFS
+1120 AMFGMMGSMLD
-1135 VASSLVAAYT
+1135 AYGAKEST
-1145 AYTQAFA
+1145 AYKVAFA
-1152 DPSAMTLPQK
+1152 MQKGFVLSSAILNAKGAIMSAWNDPSNVTMWQK
-1162 FLGATAVM
+1162 IAGAAAVAVQTNDLMSAIQGVALSGM
-1170 AALTPALA
+1170 AH
-1178 TIATVSMD
+1178 D
-1186 GFANGGYTG
+1186 GIDNIPKEGTWLL
-1195 HGGKYDPA
+1195 D
-1203 GIVHKG
+1203 KG
-1209 EGVLTQE
+1209 ERVVDSRTNADLKDYL
-1216 EIRALGGPEGFYA
+1216 AKGGG
-1229 LRHSIKNGFADGGLA
+1229 SGG
-1244 LGSPADFGVKMP
+1244 GDVNITVHVTD
-1256 KLSGVSSQESQAPNV
+1256 SGVSTQSNQNEQKQLGQMIGNAVRTIIRQEQRQGG
-1271 NVYTLPGETADVS
+1271 L
-1284 WNDGRL
+1284 L
-1290 DVRIRK
+1290 
-1296 ITRETIMEDARNPNS
+1296 
-1311 GFSKAMKQNF
+1311 SK
-1321 TVSTR
+1321 
-1326 RL
+1326 

>member
-8 LTLNLVARIGQ
+8 LALNLVARIGQ

-31 ETSASN
+31 KTSASN

-56 GLSLAGVAASYVS
+56 GLSLAGVAVSYVS
-69 IDRLINTQRTFDK
+69 LDRLINTQRTFDK

-207 LGDVDFAG
+207 LGNVDFSG

-230 LEDTIDGLFL
+230 LEDTIDGLFR
-240 KVSQSG
+240 KVLQSG

-259 ESLETLGDNLD
+259 ESLEALGENLD

-284 GRYAS
+284 GKYAS
-289 SMVGSIQKTVAASI
+289 SMISSIQQTVAASI

-312 QAESVKLLGVQAQR
+312 QAESVKLIGIQAQR

-394 RLAATKAL
+394 RLASAKAL
-402 LLGLTGGWVGLGIT
+402 LLGLTGGWVGLGLT

-425 MMRDGADDSTKS
+425 MMRDGADESTKS

-522 SGKINALNFISQTS
+522 SGKINALNFINETG
-536 KDRFNTLGG
+536 KDKFNTLAG
-545 SVKDAGNEFKNQKSF
+545 SVKTAGNEFKTQKTF
-560 VDQMAPAVKGVG
+560 VSQMAPAVKGVG

-825 GGSSGISFTEDY
+825 GGSSGVSFTEDY

-857 KEIAE
+857 KEMAE
-862 KQKELALE
+862 KQKALALE
-870 VATYREKVN
+870 VSTYREKIN

-912 DIQVSEAAHS
+912 DIQVSDAAHS
-922 DKLAGYSDYLKS
+922 EKLAGYSDYLKS

-948 DLKLDLSLTAEEYT
+948 DLKLDLSLTSEEYT
-962 KLSLE
+962 IASI
-967 LEKQR
+967 
-972 NKELQQAKWRALEAR
+972 ALENQR
-987 QAMAD
+987 
-992 QIKSL
+992 KKEVESL
-997 ASGSEDAYARA
+997 R
-1008 SMAPQAYER
+1008 
-1017 WVLESN
+1017 
-1023 RSNAQAD
+1023 
-1030 LKKGRV
+1030 
-1036 KTERDILTSG
+1036 RD
-1046 SYSDEDE
+1046 E
-1053 RYQALLDAHQAYR
+1053 
-1066 DGLAAIDL
+1066 
-1074 QYHRQ
+1074 
-1079 VRELAQTQ
+1079 
-1087 FQEQLG
+1087 
-1093 LWSGILSNGQNTF
+1093 
-1106 SQLTQSLKNSAGEQ
+1106 
-1120 SATYKTMFALQQGFS
+1120 
-1135 VASSLVAAYT
+1135 
-1145 AYTQAFA
+1145 
-1152 DPSAMTLPQK
+1152 
-1162 FLGATAVM
+1162 
-1170 AALTPALA
+1170 
-1178 TIATVSMD
+1178 
-1186 GFANGGYTG
+1186 
-1195 HGGKYDPA
+1195 
-1203 GIVHKG
+1203 
-1209 EGVLTQE
+1209 
-1216 EIRALGGPEGFYA
+1216 
-1229 LRHSIKNGFADGGLA
+1229 
-1244 LGSPADFGVKMP
+1244 
-1256 KLSGVSSQESQAPNV
+1256 
-1271 NVYTLPGETADVS
+1271 
-1284 WNDGRL
+1284 RL
-1290 DVRIRK
+1290 DVLETKRDWMGK
-1296 ITRETIMEDARNPNS
+1296 GEYAREYYALVREEILATSTYSPEKKEAMLQYASSQQNREESYERDSAIADYRDVMGYGENPLERQFEVLQKMRELDLLNEEAYQNAKLELQAKSTAGYLEGMLGGFASLVDENS
-1311 GFSKAMKQNF
+1311 KTYAVLFGAQKAFAVAQAMLNIPAAYSKAYDAVVGTPFVGPYIAPAVGAAAAALQVAQAASMKSVNLTGMAHDGIDNIPKEGTWLLDGGERVLNPEQNKDL
-1321 TVSTR
+1321 TR
-1326 RL
+1326 YLSEARESNTNRPIDNNLRVIMVKDENEAKDWLYGPDGEKAFLYHMKRNRSKV

>member
-8 LTLNLVARIGQ
+8 LTLDLIARIGQ

-31 ETSASN
+31 KTSASN

-194 RNNAKEIEKYLLN
+194 RNNAKEIEKYLLD
-207 LGDVDFAG
+207 LGNVDFAG

-289 SMVGSIQKTVAASI
+289 SMIGSIQKTVAASI

-374 ASIATTA
+374 ASMATTA
-381 YTAATGAATVATS
+381 YTAATGVATVATS
-394 RLAATKAL
+394 RLAAAKAL

-425 MMRDGADDSTKS
+425 MMRDGADESTKS

-510 AEYKKT
+510 SEYKKT

-560 VDQMAPAVKGVG
+560 VDQMAPALKGVG
-572 DQAKQTAGEVAGLS
+572 DQAKQTAIEAANLS
-586 AEIQKLL
+586 AEIRKLL
-593 NLNTEGASKSNY
+593 SEANQTIKDSAITKALADRGYNDTMIELAKKYLNVEGAI
-605 LNELVK
+605 V
-611 RNIDP
+611 
-616 KLAEMMYEAR
+616 
-626 KASNIAGTSE
+626 T
-636 RLNAKV
+636 NAKGQKV
-642 LNSVLDRW
+642 LKDEL
-650 KADQGLNKTLEE
+650 KTKLREE
-662 RAKIEERNKKLVEA
+662 YQAIMRSKNAVDERNKAEEKSKKLLEA
-676 QGNAMKVNALVA
+676 TGNAMKVNAKVA
-688 SNAAKAN
+688 ANAAKYN
-695 YAALESAKGLPKGL
+695 FAAIEAKNKLPEGL
-709 LSAVNMTES
+709 LSAIHMQES
-718 PNSNTARS
+718 RGNANAYNKS
-726 SAGARGAFQFMPK
+726 SGAAGGFQFLEG
-739 TAERFNVDV
+739 TAKQYGVKDRYNLAQ
-748 NSVNSSAKG
+748 SAEGAGKYMAYLLDLFKG
-757 AAEYLDK
+757 DLDK
-764 LLKMFEGNL
+764 
-773 ENALRAYNWGEGN
+773 AVSAYHAGEGN
-786 MQNYLKYGSG
+786 VQRGTNIGPVNRQYV
-796 MKNGQKGYFADRPM
+796 KNIKGYL
-810 PRETREY
+810 
-817 SGKVMGYM
+817 
-825 GGSSGISFTEDY
+825 GGSSGVSFTEDY

-845 QEQFAIE
+845 LEQHVAEQEKLE
-852 REKRE
+852 
-857 KEIAE
+857 
-862 KQKELALE
+862 KELAE
-870 VATYREKVN
+870 TK
-879 SELADKLE
+879 
-887 EIDKAGFDSAKTAEL
+887 KA
-902 KAEYKKRAEI
+902 
-912 DIQVSEAAHS
+912 IQVS
-922 DKLAGYSDYLKS
+922 YY
-934 EEQLLN
+934 N
-940 ESFARRQR
+940 EWQNLEYDNQERIKEIEKAFAT
-948 DLKLDLSLTAEEYT
+948 D
-962 KLSLE
+962 
-967 LEKQR
+967 
-972 NKELQQAKWRALEAR
+972 
-987 QAMAD
+987 
-992 QIKSL
+992 
-997 ASGSEDAYARA
+997 
-1008 SMAPQAYER
+1008 P
-1017 WVLESN
+1017 
-1023 RSNAQAD
+1023 
-1030 LKKGRV
+1030 
-1036 KTERDILTSG
+1036 TERDRLLGLQQKAYEDDVANWIKAQDERVKAENEANQQILIDRYKFLNDSVAMYERIAGLSSGADEIFARATMSPEGYGRWSLANDRSNSQAALKKERVGVEQDIMTSNL
-1046 SYSDEDE
+1046 YSTDDE
-1053 RYQALLDAHQAYR
+1053 RYEALKEAHQQYR
-1066 DGLAAIDL
+1066 DGLAAIDVKYYQGLEDL
-1074 QYHRQ
+1074 QN
-1079 VRELAQTQ
+1079 QTQ
-1087 FQEQLG
+1087 AA
-1093 LWSGILSNGQNTF
+1093 
-1106 SQLTQSLKNSAGEQ
+1106 SLAGYG
-1120 SATYKTMFALQQGFS
+1120 AMFGMMGSMLD
-1135 VASSLVAAYT
+1135 AYGAKEST
-1145 AYTQAFA
+1145 AYKVAFA
-1152 DPSAMTLPQK
+1152 MQKGFVLSSAILNAKGAIMSAWNDPSNVTMWQK
-1162 FLGATAVM
+1162 IAGAAAVAVQTNDLMSAIQGVALSGM
-1170 AALTPALA
+1170 AH
-1178 TIATVSMD
+1178 D
-1186 GFANGGYTG
+1186 GIDNIPKEGTWLL
-1195 HGGKYDPA
+1195 D
-1203 GIVHKG
+1203 KG
-1209 EGVLTQE
+1209 ERVVDSRTNADLKDYL
-1216 EIRALGGPEGFYA
+1216 AKGGG
-1229 LRHSIKNGFADGGLA
+1229 SGG
-1244 LGSPADFGVKMP
+1244 GDVNITVHVTD
-1256 KLSGVSSQESQAPNV
+1256 SGVSTQSNQNEQKQLGQMIGNAVRTIIRQEQRQGG
-1271 NVYTLPGETADVS
+1271 L
-1284 WNDGRL
+1284 L
-1290 DVRIRK
+1290 
-1296 ITRETIMEDARNPNS
+1296 
-1311 GFSKAMKQNF
+1311 SK
-1321 TVSTR
+1321 
-1326 RL
+1326 

>member
-8 LTLNLVARIGQ
+8 LTLDLIARIGQ

-31 ETSASN
+31 KNSASN

-194 RNNAKEIEKYLLN
+194 RNNAKEIEKYLLD
-207 LGDVDFAG
+207 LGNVDFAG

-394 RLAATKAL
+394 RLAAAKAL

-425 MMRDGADDSTKS
+425 MMRDGADESTKS
-437 LRENNESVDDAI
+437 LRENNESVDEAV

-454 LDEVKRRAQLVSEKN
+454 LDDVKRRAQLVSEKN

-572 DQAKQTAGEVAGLS
+572 DQAKQTAGEVSGLS

-593 NLNTEGASKSNY
+593 NLNAEGASKSNY

-611 RNIDP
+611 RNINP
-616 KLAEMMYEAR
+616 ELAEMMYEAR

-636 RLNAKV
+636 KLNTKV

-662 RAKIEERNKKLVEA
+662 RAKIEEKNKKLVEA

-796 MKNGQKGYFADRPM
+796 MKDGQKGYFADRPM

-825 GGSSGISFTEDY
+825 GGSSGVSFTEDY
-837 SFDDWLKE
+837 SFEDWLKE

-862 KQKELALE
+862 KQKELVLE

-912 DIQVSEAAHS
+912 DIQVSDAAHS
-922 DKLAGYSDYLKS
+922 EKLAGYSDYLKS

-948 DLKLDLSLTAEEYT
+948 DLKLDLSLTSEEYT
-962 KLSLE
+962 IASIALENQRKKEVESLRRDERLDVLETKRDWMGKGEYARKYYALVREEILATSTYSPEKKEAMLQYASSQQNREESYERDSAIADYRDVMGYEESPLVQQFEVLQKMRELDLLNEEAYQNAKLE
-967 LEKQR
+967 L
-972 NKELQQAKWRALEAR
+972 QAKSTASYMEGMLGGFASLVDENSKTYAVLFGAQKAFAVAQAMLNIPAAYSKAYDAVVGTPFVGPYIAPAVGAAAAALQVAQAASMKSVNLTGMAHDGIDNIPREGTWLLDGGERVLNPEQNKDLTRYLSEAR
-987 QAMAD
+987 
-992 QIKSL
+992 
-997 ASGSEDAYARA
+997 
-1008 SMAPQAYER
+1008 
-1017 WVLESN
+1017 ESN
-1023 RSNAQAD
+1023 
-1030 LKKGRV
+1030 
-1036 KTERDILTSG
+1036 
-1046 SYSDEDE
+1046 
-1053 RYQALLDAHQAYR
+1053 
-1066 DGLAAIDL
+1066 
-1074 QYHRQ
+1074 
-1079 VRELAQTQ
+1079 
-1087 FQEQLG
+1087 
-1093 LWSGILSNGQNTF
+1093 
-1106 SQLTQSLKNSAGEQ
+1106 
-1120 SATYKTMFALQQGFS
+1120 
-1135 VASSLVAAYT
+1135 SS
-1145 AYTQAFA
+1145 
-1152 DPSAMTLPQK
+1152 
-1162 FLGATAVM
+1162 
-1170 AALTPALA
+1170 
-1178 TIATVSMD
+1178 
-1186 GFANGGYTG
+1186 
-1195 HGGKYDPA
+1195 
-1203 GIVHKG
+1203 
-1209 EGVLTQE
+1209 
-1216 EIRALGGPEGFYA
+1216 
-1229 LRHSIKNGFADGGLA
+1229 
-1244 LGSPADFGVKMP
+1244 
-1256 KLSGVSSQESQAPNV
+1256 PNV
-1271 NVYTLPGETADVS
+1271 NL
-1284 WNDGRL
+1284 
-1290 DVRIRK
+1290 
-1296 ITRETIMEDARNPNS
+1296 NPNFVIVDEREKL
-1311 GFSKAMKQNF
+1311 GDYLFGPDGKRAFVKFFKQNKRELGF
-1321 TVSTR
+1321 A
-1326 RL
+1326 

>member
-31 ETSASN
+31 KASASN

-194 RNNAKEIEKYLLN
+194 RNNAKEIEKYLLD
-207 LGDVDFAG
+207 LGNVDFAG
-215 AMENRMKTLDGSIAN
+215 AMENRMKTLDGSISN
-230 LEDTIDGLFL
+230 LEDTIDSLFL

-394 RLAATKAL
+394 RLAAAKAL

-425 MMRDGADDSTKS
+425 MMRDGADESTKS

-454 LDEVKRRAQLVSEKN
+454 LDEVRRRSQLVSERDK
-469 TLQDLAKE
+469 LRDLGQE
-477 YDEVNSKLITATYS
+477 YEDINSKLITATYS
-491 FSRHND
+491 LSRHND

-522 SGKINALNFISQTS
+522 SGKINALNFINETG
-536 KDRFNTLGG
+536 KDKFNTLAG
-545 SVKDAGNEFKNQKSF
+545 SVKTAGNEFKTQKTF
-560 VDQMAPAVKGVG
+560 VSQMEPAVKGVG

-709 LSAVNMTES
+709 LSAVNMIES

-810 PRETREY
+810 PKETREY

-857 KEIAE
+857 KELTE
-862 KQKELALE
+862 
-870 VATYREKVN
+870 TR
-879 SELADKLE
+879 
-887 EIDKAGFDSAKTAEL
+887 KA
-902 KAEYKKRAEI
+902 
-912 DIQVSEAAHS
+912 IQVSYYNEWQ
-922 DKLAGYSDYLKS
+922 KLEYDNQERIKEIEKAFATDPT
-934 EEQLLN
+934 ERDRLLG
-940 ESFARRQR
+940 
-948 DLKLDLSLTAEEYT
+948 
-962 KLSLE
+962 
-967 LEKQR
+967 
-972 NKELQQAKWRALEAR
+972 LQQKAYEEDVGNWLKAQDERVKAENEANQQIILAR
-987 QAMAD
+987 QNAFAMMNGPLGAMT
-992 QIKSL
+992 QMGVEVS
-997 ASGSEDAYARA
+997 ARA
-1008 SMAPQAYER
+1008 SMKPEEYQRWQLGNEQQDGYSQLSDQLYSAQSAIENNQYLEDTERYKQLEQAYEAY
-1017 WVLESN
+1017 LQN
-1023 RSNAQAD
+1023 KA
-1030 LKKGRV
+1030 
-1036 KTERDILTSG
+1036 
-1046 SYSDEDE
+1046 
-1053 RYQALLDAHQAYR
+1053 ALSEAYNK
-1066 DGLAAIDL
+1066 
-1074 QYHRQ
+1074 QEQ
-1079 VRELAQTQ
+1079 ELAQSQ
-1087 FQEQLG
+1087 HQEQLN
-1093 LWSGILSNGQNTF
+1093 LWGSVLSNGQNTF
-1106 SQLTQSLKNSAGEQ
+1106 AQLTQSAKDSAGEQ
-1120 SATYKTMFALQQGFS
+1120 SGTYQAMFAMQKAFTI
-1135 VASSLVAAYT
+1135 ASSTLAAYN
-1145 AYTQAFA
+1145 AYTTAFA
-1152 DPSAMTLPQK
+1152 DPSAMTLAQK
-1162 FLGATAVM
+1162 FAGGAAVM
-1170 AALTPALA
+1170 AALMPAIS
-1178 TIATVSMD
+1178 TISSLSLSGMAHD
-1186 GFANGGYTG
+1186 GIDNIPREGTWLL
-1195 HGGKYDPA
+1195 D
-1203 GIVHKG
+1203 KG
-1209 EGVLTQE
+1209 ERVVDSRTNSDLKNYLNEARNSNSGAKITINNNTGAQVDARQNPD
-1216 EIRALGGPEGFYA
+1216 G
-1229 LRHSIKNGFADGGLA
+1229 SIDIDVIERQLA
-1244 LGSPADFGVKMP
+1244 
-1256 KLSGVSSQESQAPNV
+1256 
-1271 NVYTLPGETADVS
+1271 
-1284 WNDGRL
+1284 GRL
-1290 DVRIRK
+1290 G
-1296 ITRETIMEDARNPNS
+1296 NPNS
-1311 GFSKAMKQNF
+1311 TLSKSLKQN
-1321 TVSTR
+1321 TTAAR
-1326 RL
+1326 RR

>member
-31 ETSASN
+31 KTSASN

-69 IDRLINTQRTFDK
+69 LDRLINTQRTFDK

-207 LGDVDFAG
+207 LGNVDFAG

-284 GRYAS
+284 GKYAS
-289 SMVGSIQKTVAASI
+289 SMISSIQKTVAASI

-394 RLAATKAL
+394 RLAAVKAL

-425 MMRDGADDSTKS
+425 MMRDGADESTKS

-454 LDEVKRRAQLVSEKN
+454 LDEVRRRSQLVSERDK
-469 TLQDLAKE
+469 LRDLGQE
-477 YDEVNSKLITATYS
+477 YEDINSKLITATYS

-522 SGKINALNFISQTS
+522 SGKINTLNFINETG
-536 KDRFNTLGG
+536 KDKFNTLAG
-545 SVKDAGNEFKNQKSF
+545 SVKTAGNEFKNQKSF
-560 VDQMAPAVKGVG
+560 ISQMEPALKGVG
-572 DQAKQTAGEVAGLS
+572 DQAKQTAIETANLS
-586 AEIQKLL
+586 AEIRKLL
-593 NLNTEGASKSNY
+593 SEANQTIKDSAITSALANRGYNDTMIELAKKYLNVEGAI
-605 LNELVK
+605 V
-611 RNIDP
+611 
-616 KLAEMMYEAR
+616 
-626 KASNIAGTSE
+626 T
-636 RLNAKV
+636 NAKGQKV
-642 LNSVLDRW
+642 LKDEL
-650 KADQGLNKTLEE
+650 KAKLREE
-662 RAKIEERNKKLVEA
+662 YQAIMRSKNAVDERNKAEEKSKKLLEA
-676 QGNAMKVNALVA
+676 TGNAMKVNAKVA
-688 SNAAKAN
+688 ANAAKYN
-695 YAALESAKGLPKGL
+695 FAAIEAKNKLPAGL
-709 LSAVNMTES
+709 LSAIHMQES
-718 PNSNTARS
+718 KGNPNAYNKSSGAAGGFQFLEGTARQYGVKDRYNLAQ
-726 SAGARGAFQFMPK
+726 SAEGAGKYMAYLLDLF
-739 TAERFNVDV
+739 
-748 NSVNSSAKG
+748 KG
-757 AAEYLDK
+757 DLDK
-764 LLKMFEGNL
+764 
-773 ENALRAYNWGEGN
+773 AVSAYHAGEGN
-786 MQNYLKYGSG
+786 VQRGTNIGPVNRQYV
-796 MKNGQKGYFADRPM
+796 KNIKGYL
-810 PRETREY
+810 
-817 SGKVMGYM
+817 
-825 GGSSGISFTEDY
+825 GGSSGVSFTEDY

-845 QEQFAIE
+845 FEQTIAEQE
-852 REKRE
+852 KLE
-857 KEIAE
+857 KELTE
-862 KQKELALE
+862 
-870 VATYREKVN
+870 TR
-879 SELADKLE
+879 
-887 EIDKAGFDSAKTAEL
+887 KA
-902 KAEYKKRAEI
+902 
-912 DIQVSEAAHS
+912 IQVSYYNEWQNLEYDNQERIKEIEKAFAADS
-922 DKLAGYSDYLKS
+922 TERDR
-934 EEQLLN
+934 LLG
-940 ESFARRQR
+940 
-948 DLKLDLSLTAEEYT
+948 
-962 KLSLE
+962 
-967 LEKQR
+967 
-972 NKELQQAKWRALEAR
+972 LQQKAYEDDVANWVKAQDERVKAENEANQQIILAR
-987 QAMAD
+987 QNAFAMMDGPLGAMT
-992 QIKSL
+992 QMGVE
-997 ASGSEDAYARA
+997 ASARA
-1008 SMAPQAYER
+1008 SMKPEEYQRWQLGNEQQDGYSQLADNLYSAREGIQNDEYTTDTEKYAKLNEAYKTY
-1017 WVLESN
+1017 LDSKKALSESY
-1023 RSNAQAD
+1023 SKQEQDLAQAQYESQ
-1030 LKKGRV
+1030 LSLWGN
-1036 KTERDILTSG
+1036 LLG
-1046 SYSDEDE
+1046 
-1053 RYQALLDAHQAYR
+1053 QA
-1066 DGLAAIDL
+1066 
-1074 QYHRQ
+1074 
-1079 VRELAQTQ
+1079 
-1087 FQEQLG
+1087 
-1093 LWSGILSNGQNTF
+1093 QNTW
-1106 SQLTQSLKNSAGEQ
+1106 SQMTQAVKDSEGEQ
-1120 SATYKTMFALQQGFS
+1120 SSSFKAMFLMQQMFAIGSALVSTHLAATQ
-1135 VASSLVAAYT
+1135 VAADATIPFFGAKILASKAILALGYANVGMIAGQT
-1145 AYTQAFA
+1145 IAGFA
-1152 DPSAMTLPQK
+1152 D
-1162 FLGATAVM
+1162 
-1170 AALTPALA
+1170 
-1178 TIATVSMD
+1178 
-1186 GFANGGYTG
+1186 GGYTG

-1216 EIRALGGPEGFYA
+1216 EIRALGGPSGFEA

-1256 KLSGVSSQESQAPNV
+1256 KLSGVSSQGPQV
-1271 NVYTLPGETADVS
+1271 NVVVENYTSGQVQTKVDE
-1284 WNDGRL
+1284 DGRIRVIIREEI
-1290 DVRIRK
+1290 DKHVPRRIAEPSSKIRK
-1296 ITRETIMEDARNPNS
+1296 AMERNTTAVA
-1311 GFSKAMKQNF
+1311 KRA
-1321 TVSTR
+1321 
-1326 RL
+1326 

>member
-31 ETSASN
+31 KTSASN

-207 LGDVDFAG
+207 LGNVDFSG

-312 QAESVKLLGVQAQR
+312 QAENVKLLGVQAQR

-381 YTAATGAATVATS
+381 YTAVTGAATVATS

-522 SGKINALNFISQTS
+522 SGKINALNFINETG
-536 KDRFNTLGG
+536 KDKFNTLAG
-545 SVKDAGNEFKNQKSF
+545 SVKTAGNEFKTQKTF
-560 VDQMAPAVKGVG
+560 VSQMEPALKGVG
-572 DQAKQTAGEVAGLS
+572 DQAKQTSGEVAGLS
-586 AEIQKLL
+586 EEIKKLL
-593 NLNTEGASKSNY
+593 STNKEAMLKNTSLNAMIGAGA
-605 LNELVK
+605 
-611 RNIDP
+611 DP
-616 KLAEMMYEAR
+616 KLAEYLYEAR
-626 KASNIAGTSE
+626 KAQGILGTSKMLSE
-636 RLNAKV
+636 DVRK
-642 LNSVLDRW
+642 SVLARYNSEI
-650 KADQGLNKTLEE
+650 GLNKTLEE
-662 RAKIEERNKKLVEA
+662 RAKIEERNKKLIEA
-676 QGNAMKVNALVA
+676 QGNAMKVNAKVA
-688 SNAAKAN
+688 ANAAKYNFAGI
-695 YAALESAKGLPKGL
+695 ESKNGLPAGL
-709 LSAVNMTES
+709 LSAIHMQES
-718 PNSNTARS
+718 RGNPNAYNKS
-726 SAGARGAFQFMPK
+726 SGAAGGFQFLEG
-739 TAERFNVDV
+739 AQQ
-748 NSVNSSAKG
+748 SS
-757 AAEYLDK
+757 
-764 LLKMFEGNL
+764 M
-773 ENALRAYNWGEGN
+773 
-786 MQNYLKYGSG
+786 
-796 MKNGQKGYFADRPM
+796 
-810 PRETREY
+810 
-817 SGKVMGYM
+817 V
-825 GGSSGISFTEDY
+825 
-837 SFDDWLKE
+837 
-845 QEQFAIE
+845 
-852 REKRE
+852 
-857 KEIAE
+857 
-862 KQKELALE
+862 
-870 VATYREKVN
+870 
-879 SELADKLE
+879 
-887 EIDKAGFDSAKTAEL
+887 
-902 KAEYKKRAEI
+902 
-912 DIQVSEAAHS
+912 
-922 DKLAGYSDYLKS
+922 
-934 EEQLLN
+934 
-940 ESFARRQR
+940 
-948 DLKLDLSLTAEEYT
+948 
-962 KLSLE
+962 
-967 LEKQR
+967 
-972 NKELQQAKWRALEAR
+972 
-987 QAMAD
+987 
-992 QIKSL
+992 
-997 ASGSEDAYARA
+997 
-1008 SMAPQAYER
+1008 
-1017 WVLESN
+1017 
-1023 RSNAQAD
+1023 
-1030 LKKGRV
+1030 
-1036 KTERDILTSG
+1036 
-1046 SYSDEDE
+1046 
-1053 RYQALLDAHQAYR
+1053 
-1066 DGLAAIDL
+1066 
-1074 QYHRQ
+1074 
-1079 VRELAQTQ
+1079 
-1087 FQEQLG
+1087 
-1093 LWSGILSNGQNTF
+1093 
-1106 SQLTQSLKNSAGEQ
+1106 
-1120 SATYKTMFALQQGFS
+1120 
-1135 VASSLVAAYT
+1135 
-1145 AYTQAFA
+1145 
-1152 DPSAMTLPQK
+1152 
-1162 FLGATAVM
+1162 
-1170 AALTPALA
+1170 
-1178 TIATVSMD
+1178 
-1186 GFANGGYTG
+1186 
-1195 HGGKYDPA
+1195 
-1203 GIVHKG
+1203 
-1209 EGVLTQE
+1209 
-1216 EIRALGGPEGFYA
+1216 
-1229 LRHSIKNGFADGGLA
+1229 
-1244 LGSPADFGVKMP
+1244 
-1256 KLSGVSSQESQAPNV
+1256 
-1271 NVYTLPGETADVS
+1271 
-1284 WNDGRL
+1284 
-1290 DVRIRK
+1290 
-1296 ITRETIMEDARNPNS
+1296 
-1311 GFSKAMKQNF
+1311 
-1321 TVSTR
+1321 
-1326 RL
+1326 

>member
-8 LTLNLVARIGQ
+8 LTLDLIARIGQ

-31 ETSASN
+31 KTSASN
-37 MARDFEEADKGIS
+37 MVRDFEEADKGIS

-105 KFAKETPYGLEQSV
+105 KFAKETPYGLEQSIQ
-119 GAFIKLTN
+119 AFIKLKN
-127 LGLKPSEAALTS
+127 LGLDPSEAALMS

-181 KVSLTF
+181 KVSLLF
-187 KGQTTTI
+187 KGQTITI
-194 RNNAKEIEKYLLN
+194 KNSAKEIEKYLLR
-207 LGDVDFAG
+207 LGNVDFAS
-215 AMENRMKTLDGSIAN
+215 ASTNRMKTLDGSILN
-230 LEDTIDGLFL
+230 LEDTIDSLFL

-246 IGDAIKAGVDGAS
+246 IGDAIKSGVDGTS

-284 GRYAS
+284 GRYSAN
-289 SMVGSIQKTVAASI
+289 MLGSIQKTIAASV

-312 QAESVKLLGVQAQR
+312 KAANVQLLSTQMQAARSKVGALTAEQNLLIAR
-326 ARQNV
+326 IRQN
-331 ALALTEVNLARAD
+331 TNLQERIVLEARATQVAIQLAVAERQ
-344 FNNATTAA
+344 ATASTAA
-352 ARAAATQRLTAAN
+352 YTVAT
-365 IALAISEKQ
+365 S
-374 ASIATTA
+374 
-381 YTAATGAATVATS
+381 AATGATS
-394 RLAATKAL
+394 RLASAKAL
-402 LLGLTGGWVGLGIT
+402 LLGLTGGWVGLGLT

-425 MMRDGADDSTKS
+425 MMRDGADESTKS

-642 LNSVLDRW
+642 LDSVLDRW

-825 GGSSGISFTEDY
+825 GGSSGVSFTEGY

-857 KEIAE
+857 KEMAE
-862 KQKELALE
+862 
-870 VATYREKVN
+870 TR
-879 SELADKLE
+879 
-887 EIDKAGFDSAKTAEL
+887 KA
-902 KAEYKKRAEI
+902 
-912 DIQVSEAAHS
+912 IQVSYYNEWQNLEYDNQERIKEIEKAFAT
-922 DKLAGYSDYLKS
+922 DPTERDR
-934 EEQLLN
+934 LLG
-940 ESFARRQR
+940 
-948 DLKLDLSLTAEEYT
+948 
-962 KLSLE
+962 
-967 LEKQR
+967 
-972 NKELQQAKWRALEAR
+972 LQQKAYEDDVANWIKAQDERVKAENEANQQIILAR
-987 QAMAD
+987 QNAFAMMNGPLGAMV
-992 QIKSL
+992 QMGVE
-997 ASGSEDAYARA
+997 ASARA
-1008 SMAPQAYER
+1008 SMKPEEYQRWQLGNEQQDGYSQLADNLYSAREGIQNDEYTTDTEKYQQLEQAYE
-1017 WVLESN
+1017 VYLQNKAALSE
-1023 RSNAQAD
+1023 A
-1030 LKKGRV
+1030 
-1036 KTERDILTSG
+1036 
-1046 SYSDEDE
+1046 YSK
-1053 RYQALLDAHQAYR
+1053 
-1066 DGLAAIDL
+1066 
-1074 QYHRQ
+1074 
-1079 VRELAQTQ
+1079 
-1087 FQEQLG
+1087 QEQDLAKTQYESQLSLWGNLLG
-1093 LWSGILSNGQNTF
+1093 QAQNTW
-1106 SQLTQSLKNSAGEQ
+1106 SQMTQAVKDSAGEQ
-1120 SATYKTMFALQQGFS
+1120 SGAYKAMFLMQQMFAIGSALVSTHLAATQ
-1135 VASSLVAAYT
+1135 VAA
-1145 AYTQAFA
+1145 
-1152 DPSAMTLPQK
+1152 D
-1162 FLGATAVM
+1162 
-1170 AALTPALA
+1170 A
-1178 TIATVSMD
+1178 TIP
-1186 GFANGGYTG
+1186 F
-1195 HGGKYDPA
+1195 
-1203 GIVHKG
+1203 
-1209 EGVLTQE
+1209 
-1216 EIRALGGPEGFYA
+1216 
-1229 LRHSIKNGFADGGLA
+1229 
-1244 LGSPADFGVKMP
+1244 FG
-1256 KLSGVSSQESQAPNV
+1256 A
-1271 NVYTLPGETADVS
+1271 
-1284 WNDGRL
+1284 
-1290 DVRIRK
+1290 K
-1296 ITRETIMEDARNPNS
+1296 ISA
-1311 GFSKAMKQNF
+1311 SKAMLAMGYANVGLIAGQTIAGMAHDGIDNIPKEGTWLLDKGERVVDSRTNADLKNMIANQKNGGGDVHISVHVTDSGVTTQSNQSDQKQLGQMIGNAVR
-1321 TVSTR
+1321 TIIR
-1326 RL
+1326 QEQRQGGLLAK

>member
-31 ETSASN
+31 KTSASN

-207 LGDVDFAG
+207 LGNVDFSG

-394 RLAATKAL
+394 RLAAAKSL

-425 MMRDGADDSTKS
+425 MMRNGADESTKS
-437 LRENNESVDDAI
+437 LRENNESVNDAI

-454 LDEVKRRAQLVSEKN
+454 LDEVQRRSQLVSERDK
-469 TLQDLAKE
+469 LRDLGQE
-477 YDEVNSKLITATYS
+477 YEDINSKLITATYS
-491 FSRHND
+491 LSRHND

-516 GDIDQF
+516 GDIDRF
-522 SGKINALNFISQTS
+522 SGKINALNFINQTG
-536 KDRFNTLGG
+536 KDKFNTLAG
-545 SVKDAGNEFKNQKSF
+545 SVKTAGNEFKTQKTF
-560 VDQMAPAVKGVG
+560 VSQMEPAVKGVG

-626 KASNIAGTSE
+626 KDSNIAGTSE

-825 GGSSGISFTEDY
+825 GGSSGVSFTEDY

-857 KEIAE
+857 KELVETQLSIQAQYYDE
-862 KQKELALE
+862 WQALE
-870 VATYREKVN
+870 FDNQERIKEIEKAFATDPTERDRLLGLQQKAYEDDVAN
-879 SELADKLE
+879 W
-887 EIDKAGFDSAKTAEL
+887 IKAQDERV
-902 KAEYKKRAEI
+902 KAEN
-912 DIQVSEAAHS
+912 EA
-922 DKLAGYSDYLKS
+922 
-934 EEQLLN
+934 N
-940 ESFARRQR
+940 
-948 DLKLDLSLTAEEYT
+948 
-962 KLSLE
+962 
-967 LEKQR
+967 
-972 NKELQQAKWRALEAR
+972 QQIILAR
-987 QAMAD
+987 QNAFAMMNEPLGAMT
-992 QIKSL
+992 QMGVE
-997 ASGSEDAYARA
+997 ASARA
-1008 SMAPQAYER
+1008 SMKPEEYQRWQLGNEQQDGYSQLADQLYSAQSAIESNEYLETTERYRQLEQAYEAY
-1017 WVLESN
+1017 LQN
-1023 RSNAQAD
+1023 KA
-1030 LKKGRV
+1030 
-1036 KTERDILTSG
+1036 
-1046 SYSDEDE
+1046 
-1053 RYQALLDAHQAYR
+1053 ALSEAYNK
-1066 DGLAAIDL
+1066 
-1074 QYHRQ
+1074 QE
-1079 VRELAQTQ
+1079 RELAQTQ
-1087 FQEQLG
+1087 FQEQLS
-1093 LWSGILSNGQNTF
+1093 LWGGILANGQNTF

-1178 TIATVSMD
+1178 TIASVSID
-1186 GFANGGYTG
+1186 GMAHNGIDNIPKEGTWLLD
-1195 HGGKYDPA
+1195 GGERVLNPNQNKDLTNYLSQAQSNSNSQQSTPQNLQINNILDPS
-1203 GIVHKG
+1203 IVGDFMGTSSGTK
-1209 EGVLTQE
+1209 TFMNF
-1216 EIRALGGPEGFYA
+1216 IKNNRS
-1229 LRHSIKNGFADGGLA
+1229 SIK
-1244 LGSPADFGVKMP
+1244 
-1256 KLSGVSSQESQAPNV
+1256 
-1271 NVYTLPGETADVS
+1271 
-1284 WNDGRL
+1284 
-1290 DVRIRK
+1290 
-1296 ITRETIMEDARNPNS
+1296 
-1311 GFSKAMKQNF
+1311 AMIG
-1321 TVSTR
+1321 
-1326 RL
+1326 

>member
-8 LTLNLVARIGQ
+8 LTLDLIARIGQ

-31 ETSASN
+31 KTSASN

-194 RNNAKEIEKYLLN
+194 RNNAKEIEKYLLD
-207 LGDVDFAG
+207 LGNVDFAG

-246 IGDAIKAGVDGAS
+246 IGDAIKVGVDGAS

-289 SMVGSIQKTVAASI
+289 SLVGSIQKTVAASI

-374 ASIATTA
+374 ASMATTT

-394 RLAATKAL
+394 RLAAAKAL

-425 MMRDGADDSTKS
+425 MMRGGADESTKS

-454 LDEVKRRAQLVSEKN
+454 LDEVKRRAQLVSEKS

-572 DQAKQTAGEVAGLS
+572 DQAKRTAIETANLS
-586 AEIQKLL
+586 AEIRKLL
-593 NLNTEGASKSNY
+593 SEANQTIKDSAITSALANRGYNDTMIELAKKYLNVEGAI
-605 LNELVK
+605 V
-611 RNIDP
+611 
-616 KLAEMMYEAR
+616 
-626 KASNIAGTSE
+626 T
-636 RLNAKV
+636 NAKGQKV
-642 LNSVLDRW
+642 LKDEL
-650 KADQGLNKTLEE
+650 KTKLREE
-662 RAKIEERNKKLVEA
+662 YQAIMRSKNAVDERNKAEEKSKKLLEA
-676 QGNAMKVNALVA
+676 TGNAMKVNAKVA
-688 SNAAKAN
+688 ANAAKYN
-695 YAALESAKGLPKGL
+695 FAAIEAKNKLPSGL
-709 LSAVNMTES
+709 LSAIHMQES
-718 PNSNTARS
+718 RGNPNAYNKS
-726 SAGARGAFQFMPK
+726 SGAAGGFQFLEG
-739 TAERFNVDV
+739 TAKQYGVKDRYNLAQ
-748 NSVNSSAKG
+748 SAEGAGKYMAYLLDLFKG
-757 AAEYLDK
+757 DLDK
-764 LLKMFEGNL
+764 
-773 ENALRAYNWGEGN
+773 AVSAYHAGEGN
-786 MQNYLKYGSG
+786 VQRGTNIGPVNRQYV
-796 MKNGQKGYFADRPM
+796 KNIKGYL
-810 PRETREY
+810 
-817 SGKVMGYM
+817 
-825 GGSSGISFTEDY
+825 GGSSGVSFTEDY
-837 SFDDWLKE
+837 SFDDWMKE
-845 QEQFAIE
+845 FEQTIADQEKLE
-852 REKRE
+852 
-857 KEIAE
+857 
-862 KQKELALE
+862 KELAE
-870 VATYREKVN
+870 TK
-879 SELADKLE
+879 
-887 EIDKAGFDSAKTAEL
+887 KA
-902 KAEYKKRAEI
+902 
-912 DIQVSEAAHS
+912 IQVSYYNEWQNLEYDNQERIKEIEKAFAT
-922 DKLAGYSDYLKS
+922 DPTERDR
-934 EEQLLN
+934 LLG
-940 ESFARRQR
+940 
-948 DLKLDLSLTAEEYT
+948 
-962 KLSLE
+962 
-967 LEKQR
+967 
-972 NKELQQAKWRALEAR
+972 LQQKAYEDDVANWIKAQDERVKAENEANQQIILAR
-987 QAMAD
+987 QNAFAMMNGPLGAMV
-992 QIKSL
+992 QMGVE
-997 ASGSEDAYARA
+997 ASARA
-1008 SMAPQAYER
+1008 SMKPEEYQRWQLGNEQQDGYSQLADNLYSAREGIQNDEYTTDTEKYAKLNEAYKTY
-1017 WVLESN
+1017 LDSKKALSESY
-1023 RSNAQAD
+1023 SKQEQDLAQAQYESQ
-1030 LKKGRV
+1030 LSLWGN
-1036 KTERDILTSG
+1036 LLG
-1046 SYSDEDE
+1046 
-1053 RYQALLDAHQAYR
+1053 QA
-1066 DGLAAIDL
+1066 
-1074 QYHRQ
+1074 
-1079 VRELAQTQ
+1079 
-1087 FQEQLG
+1087 
-1093 LWSGILSNGQNTF
+1093 QNTW
-1106 SQLTQSLKNSAGEQ
+1106 SQMTQAVKDSEGEQ
-1120 SATYKTMFALQQGFS
+1120 SSSFKAMFLMQQMFAIGSALVSTHLAATQ
-1135 VASSLVAAYT
+1135 VAADATIPFFGAKILASKAILAMGYANVGMIAGQT
-1145 AYTQAFA
+1145 IAGFA
-1152 DPSAMTLPQK
+1152 D
-1162 FLGATAVM
+1162 
-1170 AALTPALA
+1170 
-1178 TIATVSMD
+1178 
-1186 GFANGGYTG
+1186 GGYTG

-1203 GIVHKG
+1203 GIVHRG
-1209 EGVLTQE
+1209 EGVLNQE
-1216 EIRALGGPEGFYA
+1216 EIKALGGPAGFEA

-1244 LGSPADFGVKMP
+1244 LGSPSDFSVKMP
-1256 KLSGVSSQESQAPNV
+1256 KLSGIASQGPQVSVVVENHTNGQVQTKVDEEGRIRV
-1271 NVYTLPGETADVS
+1271 IIRDEVDKYLPGQMNNSNSKIHKAVVRNTTATTK
-1284 WNDGRL
+1284 R
-1290 DVRIRK
+1290 
-1296 ITRETIMEDARNPNS
+1296 
-1311 GFSKAMKQNF
+1311 
-1321 TVSTR
+1321 
-1326 RL
+1326 

>member
-1 MAGKLGV
+1 MAGELGV

-31 ETSASN
+31 KTSASN

-207 LGDVDFAG
+207 LGNVDFAG

-522 SGKINALNFISQTS
+522 SGKINALNFINETG
-536 KDRFNTLGG
+536 KDKFNTLAG
-545 SVKDAGNEFKNQKSF
+545 SVKTAGNEFKTQKTF
-560 VDQMAPAVKGVG
+560 VSQMEPALKGVG

-586 AEIQKLL
+586 EEIKKLL
-593 NLNTEGASKSNY
+593 STNKEAMLKNTSLNAMIGAGA
-605 LNELVK
+605 
-611 RNIDP
+611 DP
-616 KLAEMMYEAR
+616 KLAEYLYEAR
-626 KASNIAGTSE
+626 KAQGILGTSKMLSE
-636 RLNAKV
+636 DVRK
-642 LNSVLDRW
+642 SVLARYNSEI
-650 KADQGLNKTLEE
+650 GLNKTLED
-662 RAKIEERNKKLVEA
+662 RAKIEERNRKLVEA

-695 YAALESAKGLPKGL
+695 AEALEAAKNLPKGL
-709 LSAVNMTES
+709 LSAVNMVES
-718 PNSNTARS
+718 PKSNSATSR
-726 SAGARGAFQFMPK
+726 AGAGGPMQFMPA
-739 TAERFNVDV
+739 TADRYKVDIK
-748 NSVNSSAKG
+748 SVESSYRG
-757 AAEYLDK
+757 ASNYLKD
-764 LLKMFEGNL
+764 LLKMFDGDL

-796 MKNGQKGYFADRPM
+796 MKPLGNNKFQKGYFPNYPM
-810 PRETREY
+810 PKETREY

-825 GGSSGISFTEDY
+825 GGSSGVSFTEGY

-852 REKRE
+852 REKLE
-857 KEIAE
+857 KEVVE
-862 KQKELALE
+862 TK
-870 VATYREKVN
+870 
-879 SELADKLE
+879 
-887 EIDKAGFDSAKTAEL
+887 KA
-902 KAEYKKRAEI
+902 
-912 DIQVSEAAHS
+912 IQVSYYNEWQNLEYDNQERIKEIEKAFAT
-922 DKLAGYSDYLKS
+922 DPTERDR
-934 EEQLLN
+934 LLG
-940 ESFARRQR
+940 
-948 DLKLDLSLTAEEYT
+948 
-962 KLSLE
+962 
-967 LEKQR
+967 
-972 NKELQQAKWRALEAR
+972 LQQKAYEDDVANWIKAQDDRVKAENEANQQIILAR
-987 QAMAD
+987 QNAFAMMNGPLGD
-992 QIKSL
+992 MVQTGVE
-997 ASGSEDAYARA
+997 ASARA
-1008 SMAPQAYER
+1008 SMNPEEYQR
-1017 WVLESN
+1017 WQMNNEQQDGYSQLGDDLYSARSGIESN
-1023 RSNAQAD
+1023 EYLSETEKYQQLNDAYKVYLDGKKALTEEYAKQEAEYAQYQHDNQLSMYGSLLSQAGTVWGSMTEMVKDAAGEGSAAYKAMFLAQQAIAIGQAIINTELGATKALAEGGMIMGMPAATMVRAMGYASVGLIAAQTIQGMAHDGIDNIPKEGTWLLDKGERVVDSRTNAD
-1030 LKKGRV
+1030 LKG
-1036 KTERDILTSG
+1036 
-1046 SYSDEDE
+1046 
-1053 RYQALLDAHQAYR
+1053 
-1066 DGLAAIDL
+1066 
-1074 QYHRQ
+1074 
-1079 VRELAQTQ
+1079 
-1087 FQEQLG
+1087 
-1093 LWSGILSNGQNTF
+1093 
-1106 SQLTQSLKNSAGEQ
+1106 
-1120 SATYKTMFALQQGFS
+1120 M
-1135 VASSLVAAYT
+1135 
-1145 AYTQAFA
+1145 
-1152 DPSAMTLPQK
+1152 
-1162 FLGATAVM
+1162 
-1170 AALTPALA
+1170 
-1178 TIATVSMD
+1178 IA
-1186 GFANGGYTG
+1186 N
-1195 HGGKYDPA
+1195 
-1203 GIVHKG
+1203 
-1209 EGVLTQE
+1209 Q
-1216 EIRALGGPEGFYA
+1216 
-1229 LRHSIKNGFADGGLA
+1229 KNGSGDVNI
-1244 LGSPADFGVKMP
+1244 SVQVND
-1256 KLSGVSSQESQAPNV
+1256 SGVSTQSNQSDQKQLGQMIGNAVRTVIRQEQRQGG
-1271 NVYTLPGETADVS
+1271 L
-1284 WNDGRL
+1284 L
-1290 DVRIRK
+1290 
-1296 ITRETIMEDARNPNS
+1296 
-1311 GFSKAMKQNF
+1311 SK
-1321 TVSTR
+1321 
-1326 RL
+1326 

>member
-31 ETSASN
+31 KTSASN

-207 LGDVDFAG
+207 LGNVDFSG

-312 QAESVKLLGVQAQR
+312 QAENVKLLGVQAQR

-344 FNNATTAA
+344 FNNATTTAT
-352 ARAAATQRLTAAN
+352 RAAATQRLTAAN

-394 RLAATKAL
+394 RLAAAKAL

-425 MMRDGADDSTKS
+425 MMRDGADESTKS

-572 DQAKQTAGEVAGLS
+572 YQAKQTAGEVAGLS

-676 QGNAMKVNALVA
+676 QGNAMKVNAKVA
-688 SNAAKAN
+688 ANAAKYNFAGI
-695 YAALESAKGLPKGL
+695 ESKNGLPAGL
-709 LSAVNMTES
+709 LSAIHMQES
-718 PNSNTARS
+718 RGNANAYNKS
-726 SAGARGAFQFMPK
+726 SGAAGGFQFLEG
-739 TAERFNVDV
+739 TAKQYGVKDRYNLAQ
-748 NSVNSSAKG
+748 SAEGAGKYMAYLLDLFKG
-757 AAEYLDK
+757 DLDK
-764 LLKMFEGNL
+764 
-773 ENALRAYNWGEGN
+773 AVSAYHAGEGN
-786 MQNYLKYGSG
+786 VQRGTNIGPVNRQYV
-796 MKNGQKGYFADRPM
+796 KNIKGYL
-810 PRETREY
+810 
-817 SGKVMGYM
+817 
-825 GGSSGISFTEDY
+825 GGSSGVSFTEDY

-845 QEQFAIE
+845 LEQHVAEQE
-852 REKRE
+852 KLE
-857 KEIAE
+857 KELTETRKAVQVSYYNEWQNLEYDNQERIKEIE
-862 KQKELALE
+862 KAFATDPTERDRLLGLQQKAYEDD
-870 VATYREKVN
+870 VAN
-879 SELADKLE
+879 W
-887 EIDKAGFDSAKTAEL
+887 IKAQDERV
-902 KAEYKKRAEI
+902 KAEN
-912 DIQVSEAAHS
+912 EA
-922 DKLAGYSDYLKS
+922 
-934 EEQLLN
+934 N
-940 ESFARRQR
+940 
-948 DLKLDLSLTAEEYT
+948 
-962 KLSLE
+962 
-967 LEKQR
+967 
-972 NKELQQAKWRALEAR
+972 QQIILAR
-987 QAMAD
+987 QNAFAMMNGPLGAMV
-992 QIKSL
+992 QMGVE
-997 ASGSEDAYARA
+997 ASARA
-1008 SMAPQAYER
+1008 SMKPEEYQRWQMNNEQQDGYSQLADNLYSAREGIQNDEYTTDTEKYTKLNEAYKIYLDGKKALSEEYNAEER
-1017 WVLESN
+1017 ALDQEQFETKMQVYSQIAGMTAQTFDQMAGMLRDSVGESN
-1023 RSNAQAD
+1023 
-1030 LKKGRV
+1030 
-1036 KTERDILTSG
+1036 
-1046 SYSDEDE
+1046 
-1053 RYQALLDAHQAYR
+1053 AL
-1066 DGLAAIDL
+1066 
-1074 QYHRQ
+1074 
-1079 VRELAQTQ
+1079 
-1087 FQEQLG
+1087 
-1093 LWSGILSNGQNTF
+1093 
-1106 SQLTQSLKNSAGEQ
+1106 
-1120 SATYKTMFALQQGFS
+1120 YKTMFLAGKAASIAQAIVNTEEGATKALAQGGAYGSLLAGVVRATGYAS
-1135 VASSLVAAYT
+1135 VGLIAGQTIAG
-1145 AYTQAFA
+1145 FA
-1152 DPSAMTLPQK
+1152 D
-1162 FLGATAVM
+1162 
-1170 AALTPALA
+1170 
-1178 TIATVSMD
+1178 
-1186 GFANGGYTG
+1186 GGYTG

-1216 EIRALGGPEGFYA
+1216 EIRALGGPVGFEA

-1256 KLSGVSSQESQAPNV
+1256 KLSGVSSQGPQV
-1271 NVYTLPGETADVS
+1271 NVVVENYTSGQVQTKVDE
-1284 WNDGRL
+1284 DGRIRVIIREEI
-1290 DVRIRK
+1290 DKHVPRRIAEPSSKIRK
-1296 ITRETIMEDARNPNS
+1296 AMERNTTAVA
-1311 GFSKAMKQNF
+1311 K
-1321 TVSTR
+1321 R
-1326 RL
+1326 

>member
-1 MAGKLGV
+1 MATKLGM
-8 LTLNLVARIGQ
+8 LTLDLVARIGQ

-31 ETSASN
+31 KISAGS
-37 MARDFEEADKGIS
+37 MQREFEEADKGIS

-207 LGDVDFAG
+207 LGNVDFSG

-416 VASVAAGYL
+416 VASVATGYL
-425 MMRDGADDSTKS
+425 MMRDGADESTKS

-454 LDEVKRRAQLVSEKN
+454 LDEVQRRSQLVSERDK
-469 TLQDLAKE
+469 LRDLGQE
-477 YDEVNSKLITATYS
+477 YEDINSKLITATYS

-522 SGKINALNFISQTS
+522 SGKINALNFINETG
-536 KDRFNTLGG
+536 KDKFNTLAG
-545 SVKDAGNEFKNQKSF
+545 SVKTAGNEFKTQKTF
-560 VDQMAPAVKGVG
+560 VSQMEPALKGVG
-572 DQAKQTAGEVAGLS
+572 DQAKQTTGEVAGLS
-586 AEIQKLL
+586 EEIKKLL
-593 NLNTEGASKSNY
+593 STNKEAMLKNTSLNAMIGAGA
-605 LNELVK
+605 
-611 RNIDP
+611 DP
-616 KLAEMMYEAR
+616 KLAEYLYEAR
-626 KASNIAGTSE
+626 KAQGILGTSKMLSE
-636 RLNAKV
+636 DVRK
-642 LNSVLDRW
+642 SVLARYNSEI
-650 KADQGLNKTLEE
+650 GLNKTLED
-662 RAKIEERNKKLVEA
+662 RAKIEERNRKLVEA

-695 YAALESAKGLPKGL
+695 AEALEAAKNLPKGL
-709 LSAVNMTES
+709 LSAVNMVES
-718 PNSNTARS
+718 PKSNIATSR
-726 SAGARGAFQFMPK
+726 AGAGGPMQFMPA
-739 TAERFNVDV
+739 TADRYKVDIK
-748 NSVNSSAKG
+748 SVESSYRG
-757 AAEYLDK
+757 ASNYLKD
-764 LLKMFEGNL
+764 LLKMFDGDL

-796 MKNGQKGYFADRPM
+796 MKPLGNNKFQKGYFPNYPM
-810 PRETREY
+810 PKETREY
-817 SGKVMGYM
+817 SGKVMGFM
-825 GGSSGISFTEDY
+825 GGASGVSFTEGY
-837 SFDDWLKE
+837 SYDDWLKE

-852 REKRE
+852 REKLE
-857 KEIAE
+857 KEVVE
-862 KQKELALE
+862 TK
-870 VATYREKVN
+870 
-879 SELADKLE
+879 
-887 EIDKAGFDSAKTAEL
+887 KA
-902 KAEYKKRAEI
+902 
-912 DIQVSEAAHS
+912 IQVSYYNEWQNLEYDNQERIKEIEKAFAT
-922 DKLAGYSDYLKS
+922 DPTERDR
-934 EEQLLN
+934 LLG
-940 ESFARRQR
+940 
-948 DLKLDLSLTAEEYT
+948 
-962 KLSLE
+962 
-967 LEKQR
+967 
-972 NKELQQAKWRALEAR
+972 LQQKAYEDDVANWIKAQDDRVKAENEANQQIILAR
-987 QAMAD
+987 QNAFAMMNGPLGD
-992 QIKSL
+992 MVQTGVE
-997 ASGSEDAYARA
+997 ASARA
-1008 SMAPQAYER
+1008 SMNPEEYQR
-1017 WVLESN
+1017 WQMNNEQQDGYSQLSDSLYSARSGIESN
-1023 RSNAQAD
+1023 EYLSEAEKYQQLNDAYKVYLD
-1030 LKKGRV
+1030 GKKAL
-1036 KTERDILTSG
+1036 TEEYAKQDK
-1046 SYSDEDE
+1046 E
-1053 RYQALLDAHQAYR
+1053 LLNQQK
-1066 DGLAAIDL
+1066 ID
-1074 QYHRQ
+1074 
-1079 VRELAQTQ
+1079 
-1087 FQEQLG
+1087 QLN
-1093 LWSGILSNGQNTF
+1093 LWSGVLGQAQNTF
-1106 SQLTQSLKNSAGEQ
+1106 AQLTQSAKDSAGEQ
-1120 SATYKTMFALQQGFS
+1120 SSTYKAMFAMQKAFS
-1135 VASSLVAAYT
+1135 IASSIAAAWT
-1145 AYTQAFA
+1145 AYTTAFA
-1152 DPSAMTLPQK
+1152 DPSAMTLAQK
-1162 FLGATAVM
+1162 FAGGAAVM
-1170 AALTPALA
+1170 AALTPALS
-1178 TIATVSMD
+1178 TIASVSID
-1186 GFANGGYTG
+1186 GMA
-1195 HGGKYDPA
+1195 HD
-1203 GIVHKG
+1203 GIDNIPKEGTWLLDKG
-1209 EGVLTQE
+1209 ERVVDSRTNADLKDYLAKGGGSGGGDVNSTVHVTDSGVTTQSNQSDQKQLGQMIGNAVRTV
-1216 EIRALGGPEGFYA
+1216 IRQEQ
-1229 LRHSIKNGFADGGLA
+1229 RQGGL
-1244 LGSPADFGVKMP
+1244 
-1256 KLSGVSSQESQAPNV
+1256 LS
-1271 NVYTLPGETADVS
+1271 
-1284 WNDGRL
+1284 
-1290 DVRIRK
+1290 K
-1296 ITRETIMEDARNPNS
+1296 
-1311 GFSKAMKQNF
+1311 
-1321 TVSTR
+1321 
-1326 RL
+1326 

>member
-1 MAGKLGV
+1 MANNLGV

-31 ETSASN
+31 KTSASN

-69 IDRLINTQRTFDK
+69 LDRLINTQRTFDK

-207 LGDVDFAG
+207 LGNVDFSG

-284 GRYAS
+284 GRYSAN
-289 SMVGSIQKTVAASI
+289 MLGSIQKTIAASV

-312 QAESVKLLGVQAQR
+312 KAANVQLLSTQMQAARSKVGALTAEQNLLIAR
-326 ARQNV
+326 IRQN
-331 ALALTEVNLARAD
+331 TNLQERIVLEARATQVAIQLAVAERQ
-344 FNNATTAA
+344 ATASTAA
-352 ARAAATQRLTAAN
+352 YTVAT
-365 IALAISEKQ
+365 S
-374 ASIATTA
+374 
-381 YTAATGAATVATS
+381 AATVATS
-394 RLAATKAL
+394 RLASAKAL
-402 LLGLTGGWVGLGIT
+402 LLGLTGGWVGLGLT

-425 MMRDGADDSTKS
+425 MMRDGADESTKS

-454 LDEVKRRAQLVSEKN
+454 LDGVKRRAQLVSEKN

-477 YDEVNSKLITATYS
+477 YDEINSKLITATYS

-516 GDIDQF
+516 GDIDRF

-796 MKNGQKGYFADRPM
+796 MKNGQKGYFADRPL
-810 PRETREY
+810 PKETREY

-825 GGSSGISFTEDY
+825 GGSSGVSFTEDY

-857 KEIAE
+857 KELAE
-862 KQKELALE
+862 TKKAIQISYHNEWQALE
-870 VATYREKVN
+870 FENQERIKEIEKAFATDPTERDRLLGLQQKAYEEDVAN
-879 SELADKLE
+879 W
-887 EIDKAGFDSAKTAEL
+887 IKAQDDRV
-902 KAEYKKRAEI
+902 KAEN
-912 DIQVSEAAHS
+912 EA
-922 DKLAGYSDYLKS
+922 
-934 EEQLLN
+934 N
-940 ESFARRQR
+940 
-948 DLKLDLSLTAEEYT
+948 
-962 KLSLE
+962 
-967 LEKQR
+967 
-972 NKELQQAKWRALEAR
+972 QQIILAR
-987 QAMAD
+987 QNAFAMMNGPLGAMV
-992 QIKSL
+992 QMGVE
-997 ASGSEDAYARA
+997 ASARA
-1008 SMAPQAYER
+1008 SMKPEEYQRWQLGNEQQDGYSQLADNLYSAREGIQNDEYTTDTEKYQQLEQAYE
-1017 WVLESN
+1017 VYLQNKAALSE
-1023 RSNAQAD
+1023 A
-1030 LKKGRV
+1030 
-1036 KTERDILTSG
+1036 
-1046 SYSDEDE
+1046 YSK
-1053 RYQALLDAHQAYR
+1053 
-1066 DGLAAIDL
+1066 
-1074 QYHRQ
+1074 
-1079 VRELAQTQ
+1079 
-1087 FQEQLG
+1087 QEQDLAKTQYESQLSLWGNLLG
-1093 LWSGILSNGQNTF
+1093 QAQNTW
-1106 SQLTQSLKNSAGEQ
+1106 SQMTQAVKDSAGEQ
-1120 SATYKTMFALQQGFS
+1120 SGAYKAMFLMQQMFAIGSALVSTHLAATQ
-1135 VASSLVAAYT
+1135 VAA
-1145 AYTQAFA
+1145 
-1152 DPSAMTLPQK
+1152 D
-1162 FLGATAVM
+1162 
-1170 AALTPALA
+1170 A
-1178 TIATVSMD
+1178 TIP
-1186 GFANGGYTG
+1186 F
-1195 HGGKYDPA
+1195 
-1203 GIVHKG
+1203 
-1209 EGVLTQE
+1209 
-1216 EIRALGGPEGFYA
+1216 
-1229 LRHSIKNGFADGGLA
+1229 
-1244 LGSPADFGVKMP
+1244 FG
-1256 KLSGVSSQESQAPNV
+1256 A
-1271 NVYTLPGETADVS
+1271 
-1284 WNDGRL
+1284 
-1290 DVRIRK
+1290 K
-1296 ITRETIMEDARNPNS
+1296 IAA
-1311 GFSKAMKQNF
+1311 SKAMLAMGYANVGLIAGQTIAGMAHDGIDNIPKEGTWLLDKGERVVDSRTNADLKGMIANQKNGGGNVEINVHVTDSGVTTQSNQSDQKQLGQMIGNAVR
-1321 TVSTR
+1321 TVIR
-1326 RL
+1326 QEQRQGGLLAR

>member
-1 MAGKLGV
+1 MANNLGV

-31 ETSASN
+31 KTSAGN
-37 MARDFEEADKGIS
+37 MQRDFEEADKGIS

-69 IDRLINTQRTFDK
+69 LDRLINTQRTFDK

-207 LGDVDFAG
+207 LGNVDFSG

-284 GRYAS
+284 GRYSAN
-289 SMVGSIQKTVAASI
+289 MLGSIQKTIAASV

-312 QAESVKLLGVQAQR
+312 KAANVQLLSTQMQAARSKVGALTAEQNLLIAR
-326 ARQNV
+326 IRQN
-331 ALALTEVNLARAD
+331 TNLQERIVLEARATQVAIQLAVAERQ
-344 FNNATTAA
+344 ATASTAA
-352 ARAAATQRLTAAN
+352 YTVAT
-365 IALAISEKQ
+365 S
-374 ASIATTA
+374 
-381 YTAATGAATVATS
+381 AATGATS
-394 RLAATKAL
+394 RLASAKAL
-402 LLGLTGGWVGLGIT
+402 LLGLTGGWVGLGLT

-425 MMRDGADDSTKS
+425 MMRDGADESTKS

-726 SAGARGAFQFMPK
+726 GAGARGAFQFMPK

-825 GGSSGISFTEDY
+825 GGSSGVSFTEGY

-857 KEIAE
+857 KEMAE
-862 KQKELALE
+862 
-870 VATYREKVN
+870 TR
-879 SELADKLE
+879 
-887 EIDKAGFDSAKTAEL
+887 KA
-902 KAEYKKRAEI
+902 
-912 DIQVSEAAHS
+912 IQVSYYNEWQNLEYDNQERIKEIEKAFAT
-922 DKLAGYSDYLKS
+922 DPTERDR
-934 EEQLLN
+934 LLG
-940 ESFARRQR
+940 
-948 DLKLDLSLTAEEYT
+948 
-962 KLSLE
+962 
-967 LEKQR
+967 
-972 NKELQQAKWRALEAR
+972 LQQKAYEDDVANWIKAQDERVKAENEANQQIILAR
-987 QAMAD
+987 QNAFAMMNGPLGAMV
-992 QIKSL
+992 QMGVE
-997 ASGSEDAYARA
+997 ASARA
-1008 SMAPQAYER
+1008 SMKPEEYQRWQLGNEQQDGYSQLADNLYSAREGIQNDEYTTDTEKYQQLEQAYE
-1017 WVLESN
+1017 VYLQN
-1023 RSNAQAD
+1023 KA
-1030 LKKGRV
+1030 
-1036 KTERDILTSG
+1036 
-1046 SYSDEDE
+1046 
-1053 RYQALLDAHQAYR
+1053 ALSEAYNK
-1066 DGLAAIDL
+1066 
-1074 QYHRQ
+1074 
-1079 VRELAQTQ
+1079 
-1087 FQEQLG
+1087 QEQDLAKAQYESQLSLWGNLLG
-1093 LWSGILSNGQNTF
+1093 QAQNTW
-1106 SQLTQSLKNSAGEQ
+1106 SQMTQAVKDSAGEQ
-1120 SATYKTMFALQQGFS
+1120 SGAYKAMFLMQQMFAIGSALVSTHLAATQ
-1135 VASSLVAAYT
+1135 VAA
-1145 AYTQAFA
+1145 
-1152 DPSAMTLPQK
+1152 D
-1162 FLGATAVM
+1162 
-1170 AALTPALA
+1170 A
-1178 TIATVSMD
+1178 TIP
-1186 GFANGGYTG
+1186 F
-1195 HGGKYDPA
+1195 
-1203 GIVHKG
+1203 
-1209 EGVLTQE
+1209 
-1216 EIRALGGPEGFYA
+1216 
-1229 LRHSIKNGFADGGLA
+1229 
-1244 LGSPADFGVKMP
+1244 FG
-1256 KLSGVSSQESQAPNV
+1256 A
-1271 NVYTLPGETADVS
+1271 
-1284 WNDGRL
+1284 
-1290 DVRIRK
+1290 K
-1296 ITRETIMEDARNPNS
+1296 ISA
-1311 GFSKAMKQNF
+1311 SKAMLAMGYANVGLIAGQTIQGMAHDGIDNIPKEGTWLLDKGERVVDSRTNGDLKNMIANQKNGGGDVHISVHVTDSGVTTQSNQSDQKQLGQMIGNAVR
-1321 TVSTR
+1321 TVIR
-1326 RL
+1326 QEQRQGGLLAR